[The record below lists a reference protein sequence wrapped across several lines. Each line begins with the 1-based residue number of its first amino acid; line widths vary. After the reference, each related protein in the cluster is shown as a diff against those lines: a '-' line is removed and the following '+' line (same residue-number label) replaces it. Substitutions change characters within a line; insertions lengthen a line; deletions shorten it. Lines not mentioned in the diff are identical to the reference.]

1 MKKIIAGVC
10 TNLLITNFAM
20 ADHQIDSIDITKEYE
35 VPFSDNRLGIGVTE
49 DEKIMSNDSGKL
61 INNFLGGNSINN
73 GGFSSLPMIQGL
85 SDDRI
90 KIKIDG
96 MDLIASCANH
106 MNAPLSYSDPV
117 NIKNISV
124 LAGLSAVDQ
133 GGDNIGGVIKIDTV
147 KPIFAVDDNP
157 IFFGQVGTKYKSNNK
172 AMSANVSLNSSTQD
186 TAFSYFGSYVKA
198 DNYYAGG
205 TFKEAGLAAPD
216 RGYLDGDEVGSSA
229 YKNQNHQISISK
241 AIDNEIYQ
249 VIAAYHDSPYE
260 NFDNQRMDSVGNKN
274 YQLNLSQ
281 KGEYDW
287 GKLTSRVYV
296 DDTNHK
302 HNFGPDKQYTYT
314 KMGMMGMP
322 STTSYGMPM
331 EADGFTAGLAVD
343 SEIFLND
350 QDTLKVGSEIQYY
363 QLDDTWDSNSGTG
376 MMTGN
381 DFLNI
386 NNGKRNRFDVYGQLD
401 SLWTE
406 NWITSI
412 GARLGIVQTDADDVH
427 GYNQTNMMMSN
438 QKADS
443 DAFNASKKKQTDE
456 NIDISL
462 LTRYNMEEYSS
473 VELGYSMKTRSP
485 NLYQRYTWS
494 TWTMAANMNN
504 LYGDGNGYV
513 GDIDLKPETA
523 HKVGLVLNHEDPNK
537 NWRVKVNP
545 YYTYIN
551 DYIDANV
558 IADRTDGYRNLKF
571 DNQTATIYG
580 LDVGADMHLF
590 QTLNFGNFNLL
601 SKFNY
606 QKGRN
611 TDADTDLYNMMP
623 PNLTLAINQNV
634 GSWSN
639 NLVMILVD
647 EKDDVNSTRQ
657 ERETAG
663 FTKFDFVSSYQWK
676 SVSIIGEVE
685 NILDKSYADPLGGE
699 YLGQGAT
706 MSTGINRANGTQVYA
721 MGRSFNVALSYSF

>member
-1 MKKIIAGVC
+1 MKKMKKIIAGVFI
-10 TNLLITNFAM
+10 NFLIANFAI
-20 ADHQIDSIDITKEYE
+20 AENRIEGIDITKEFD
-35 VPFSDNRLGIGVTE
+35 VPFSDNELGIGVSE
-49 DEKIMSNDSGKL
+49 NEKIMSNDTGKL
-61 INNFLGGNSINN
+61 IDNFLGGNSIHN

-147 KPIFAVDDNP
+147 KPIFSVDENQ
-157 IFFGQVGTKYKSNNK
+157 IFSGQFGTKYKSNNK
-172 AMSANVSLNSSTQD
+172 TISANISLNTADQD
-186 TAFSYFGSYVKA
+186 TALSYFGSYVKA
-198 DNYYAGG
+198 ENYYAGG
-205 TFKEAGLAAPD
+205 TFKDAGLAASD
-216 RGYLDGDEVGSSA
+216 RGWLDSDEVGSTA
-229 YKNQNHQISISK
+229 YKNQNHQVSFSK
-241 AIDNEIYQ
+241 VIDNEIYQ

-281 KGEYDW
+281 KGEYEW
-287 GKLTSRVYV
+287 GKLTSRIYV

-302 HNFGPDKQYTYT
+302 HNFGPDKQYTYNN
-314 KMGMMGMP
+314 MSGQ
-322 STTSYGMPM
+322 SYGMPM
-331 EADGFTAGLAVD
+331 EADGITAGLAVD
-343 SEIFLND
+343 TEIFLND

-363 QLDDTWDSNSGTG
+363 QLDDTWASNSGEG

-381 DFLNI
+381 AFLNI
-386 NNGKRNRFDVYGQLD
+386 NNGKRNRFDIYGQLD

-406 NWITSI
+406 NWITSL
-412 GARLGIVQTDADDVH
+412 GARLGIVQTDSDDVH
-427 GYNQTNMMMSN
+427 GYNQTDSMSSN
-438 QKADS
+438 QLADS
-443 DAFNASKKKQTDE
+443 DTFNASKRKKTDE

-462 LTRYNMEEYSS
+462 LTRYNMEEDSS
-473 VELGYSMKTRSP
+473 IELGYSMKTRSP

-513 GDIDLKPETA
+513 GNIDLEPETA
-523 HKVGLVLNHEDPNK
+523 HKIGLVLNHQDDNK
-537 NWRVKVNP
+537 NWRIKINP
-545 YYTYIN
+545 YYTYIS

-558 IADRTDGYRNLKF
+558 IANRGDGYRNLKF

-590 QTLNFGNFNLL
+590 RTLNFGNFNLL

-634 GSWSN
+634 GSWN
-639 NLVMILVD
+639 NSLSMLLVD
-647 EKDDVNSTRQ
+647 KKDNVNSTRQ

-663 FTKFDFVSSYQWK
+663 FTKFDFVTSYQWE

-706 MSTGINRANGTQVYA
+706 MSTGITRANGTQVYA

>member
-1 MKKIIAGVC
+1 LIA
-10 TNLLITNFAM
+10 NFAI
-20 ADHQIDSIDITKEYE
+20 AENRIEGIDITKEFD
-35 VPFSDNRLGIGVTE
+35 VPFSDNELGIGVSE
-49 DEKIMSNDSGKL
+49 NEKIMSNDTGKL
-61 INNFLGGNSINN
+61 IDNFLGGNSIHN

-147 KPIFAVDDNP
+147 KPIFSVDENQ
-157 IFFGQVGTKYKSNNK
+157 IFSGQFGTKYKSNNK
-172 AMSANVSLNSSTQD
+172 TISANISLNTADQD
-186 TAFSYFGSYVKA
+186 TALSYFGSYVKA
-198 DNYYAGG
+198 ENYYAGG
-205 TFKEAGLAAPD
+205 TFKDAGLAASD
-216 RGYLDGDEVGSSA
+216 RGWLDSDEVGSTA
-229 YKNQNHQISISK
+229 YKNQNHQVSFSK
-241 AIDNEIYQ
+241 VIDNEIYQ

-281 KGEYDW
+281 KGEYEW
-287 GKLTSRVYV
+287 GKLTSRIYV

-302 HNFGPDKQYTYT
+302 HNFGPDKQYTYNNSS
-314 KMGMMGMP
+314 GQ
-322 STTSYGMPM
+322 SYGMPM
-331 EADGFTAGLAVD
+331 EADGITAGLAVD
-343 SEIFLND
+343 TEIFLND

-363 QLDDTWDSNSGTG
+363 QLDDTWASNSGEG

-381 DFLNI
+381 AFLNI
-386 NNGKRNRFDVYGQLD
+386 NNGKRNRFDIYGQLD

-406 NWITSI
+406 NWITSL
-412 GARLGIVQTDADDVH
+412 GARLGIVQTDSDDVH
-427 GYNQTNMMMSN
+427 GYNQTDSMSSN
-438 QKADS
+438 QLADS
-443 DAFNASKKKQTDE
+443 DTFNASKRKKTDE

-462 LTRYNMEEYSS
+462 LTRYNMEEDSS
-473 VELGYSMKTRSP
+473 IELGYSMKTRSP

-494 TWTMAANMNN
+494 TWAMAANMNN

-513 GDIDLKPETA
+513 GNIDLEPETA
-523 HKVGLVLNHEDPNK
+523 HKIGLVLNHQDDNK
-537 NWRVKVNP
+537 NWRIKINP
-545 YYTYIN
+545 YYTYIS

-558 IADRTDGYRNLKF
+558 IANRGDGYRNLKF

-590 QTLNFGNFNLL
+590 RTLNFGNFNLL

-634 GSWSN
+634 GSWN
-639 NLVMILVD
+639 NSLSMLLVD
-647 EKDDVNSTRQ
+647 KKDNVNSTRQ

-663 FTKFDFVSSYQWK
+663 FTKFDFVTSYQWE

-706 MSTGINRANGTQVYA
+706 MSTGITRANGTQVYA

>member
-1 MKKIIAGVC
+1 MKKIITGIC
-10 TNLLITNFAM
+10 INFLIANFAI
-20 ADHQIDSIDITKEYE
+20 AENRIEGIDITKEFD
-35 VPFSDNRLGIGVTE
+35 VPFSDNELGIGVSE
-49 DEKIMSNDSGKL
+49 NEKIMSNDTGKL
-61 INNFLGGNSINN
+61 IDNFLGGNSIHN

-147 KPIFAVDDNP
+147 KPIFSVDENQ
-157 IFFGQVGTKYKSNNK
+157 IFSGQFGTKYKSNNK
-172 AMSANVSLNSSTQD
+172 TISANISLNTADQD
-186 TAFSYFGSYVKA
+186 TALSYFGSYVKA
-198 DNYYAGG
+198 ENYYAGG
-205 TFKEAGLAAPD
+205 TFKDAGLAASD
-216 RGYLDGDEVGSSA
+216 RGWLDSDEVGSTA
-229 YKNQNHQISISK
+229 YKNQNHQVSFSK
-241 AIDNEIYQ
+241 VIDNEIYQ

-281 KGEYDW
+281 KGEYEW
-287 GKLTSRVYV
+287 GKLTSRIYV

-302 HNFGPDKQYTYT
+302 HNFGPDKQYTYNNIS
-314 KMGMMGMP
+314 GQ
-322 STTSYGMPM
+322 SYGMPM
-331 EADGFTAGLAVD
+331 EADGITAGLAVD
-343 SEIFLND
+343 TEIFLND

-363 QLDDTWDSNSGTG
+363 QLDDTWASNSGEG

-381 DFLNI
+381 AFLNI
-386 NNGKRNRFDVYGQLD
+386 NNGKRNRFDIYGQLD

-406 NWITSI
+406 NWITSL
-412 GARLGIVQTDADDVH
+412 GARLGIVQTDSDDVH
-427 GYNQTNMMMSN
+427 GYNQTNNMGSN
-438 QKADS
+438 QLADS
-443 DAFNASKKKQTDE
+443 DTFNASKRKKTDE

-462 LTRYNMEEYSS
+462 LTRYNMEEDSS
-473 VELGYSMKTRSP
+473 IELGYSMKTRSP

-513 GDIDLKPETA
+513 GNIDLEPETA
-523 HKVGLVLNHEDPNK
+523 HKIGLVLNHQDDNK
-537 NWRVKVNP
+537 NWRIKINP
-545 YYTYIN
+545 YYTYIS

-558 IADRTDGYRNLKF
+558 IANRGDGYRNLKF

-590 QTLNFGNFNLL
+590 RTLNFGNFNLL

-634 GSWSN
+634 GSWN
-639 NLVMILVD
+639 NSLSMLLVD
-647 EKDDVNSTRQ
+647 KKDNVNSTRQ

-663 FTKFDFVSSYQWK
+663 FTKFDFVTSYQWE

-706 MSTGINRANGTQVYA
+706 MSTGITRANGTQVYA

>member
-1 MKKIIAGVC
+1 MKKIITGIC
-10 TNLLITNFAM
+10 INFLIANFAI
-20 ADHQIDSIDITKEYE
+20 AENRIEGIDITKEFD
-35 VPFSDNRLGIGVTE
+35 VPFSDNELGIGVSE
-49 DEKIMSNDSGKL
+49 NEKIMSNDTGKL
-61 INNFLGGNSINN
+61 IDNFLGGNSIHN

-147 KPIFAVDDNP
+147 KPIFSVDENQ
-157 IFFGQVGTKYKSNNK
+157 IFSGQFGTKYKSNNK
-172 AMSANVSLNSSTQD
+172 TISANISLNTADQD
-186 TAFSYFGSYVKA
+186 TALSYFGSYVKA
-198 DNYYAGG
+198 ENYYAGG
-205 TFKEAGLAAPD
+205 TFKDAGLAASD
-216 RGYLDGDEVGSSA
+216 RGWLDSDEVGSTA
-229 YKNQNHQISISK
+229 YKNQNHQVSFSK
-241 AIDNEIYQ
+241 VIDNEIYQ

-281 KGEYDW
+281 KGEYEW
-287 GKLTSRVYV
+287 GKLTSRIYV

-302 HNFGPDKQYTYT
+302 HNFGPDKQYTYNN
-314 KMGMMGMP
+314 MSGQ
-322 STTSYGMPM
+322 SYGMPM
-331 EADGFTAGLAVD
+331 EADGITAGLAVD
-343 SEIFLND
+343 TEIFLND

-363 QLDDTWDSNSGTG
+363 QLDDTWASNSGEG

-381 DFLNI
+381 AFLNI
-386 NNGKRNRFDVYGQLD
+386 NNGKRNRFDIYGQLD

-406 NWITSI
+406 NWITSL
-412 GARLGIVQTDADDVH
+412 GARLGIVQTDSDDVH
-427 GYNQTNMMMSN
+427 GYNQTDSMSSN
-438 QKADS
+438 QLADS
-443 DAFNASKKKQTDE
+443 DTFNASKRKKTDE

-462 LTRYNMEEYSS
+462 LTRYNMEEDSS
-473 VELGYSMKTRSP
+473 IELGYSMKTRSP

-494 TWTMAANMNN
+494 TWKMAANMNN

-513 GDIDLKPETA
+513 GNIDLEPETA
-523 HKVGLVLNHEDPNK
+523 HKIGLVLNHQDDNK
-537 NWRVKVNP
+537 NWRIKINP
-545 YYTYIN
+545 YYTYIS

-558 IADRTDGYRNLKF
+558 IANRGDGYRNLKF

-590 QTLNFGNFNLL
+590 RTLNFGNFNLL

-634 GSWSN
+634 GSWN
-639 NLVMILVD
+639 NSLSMLLVD
-647 EKDDVNSTRQ
+647 KKDNVNSTRQ

-663 FTKFDFVSSYQWK
+663 FTKFDFVTSYQWE

-706 MSTGINRANGTQVYA
+706 MSTGITRANGTQVYA

>member
-1 MKKIIAGVC
+1 MKKIIAGVFI
-10 TNLLITNFAM
+10 NFLIANFAI
-20 ADHQIDSIDITKEYE
+20 AENRIEGIDITKEFD
-35 VPFSDNRLGIGVTE
+35 VPFSDNELGIGVSE
-49 DEKIMSNDSGKL
+49 NEKIMSNDTGKL
-61 INNFLGGNSINN
+61 IDNFLGGNSIHN

-147 KPIFAVDDNP
+147 KPIFSVDENQ
-157 IFFGQVGTKYKSNNK
+157 IFSGQFGTKYKSNNK
-172 AMSANVSLNSSTQD
+172 TISANISLNTADQD
-186 TAFSYFGSYVKA
+186 TALSYFGSYVKA
-198 DNYYAGG
+198 ENYYAGG
-205 TFKEAGLAAPD
+205 TFKDAGLAASD
-216 RGYLDGDEVGSSA
+216 RGWLDSDEVGSTA
-229 YKNQNHQISISK
+229 YKNQNHQVSFSK
-241 AIDNEIYQ
+241 VIDNEIYQ

-281 KGEYDW
+281 KGEYEW
-287 GKLTSRVYV
+287 GKLTSRIYV

-302 HNFGPDKQYTYT
+302 HNFGPDKQYTYNN
-314 KMGMMGMP
+314 MSGQ
-322 STTSYGMPM
+322 SYGMPM
-331 EADGFTAGLAVD
+331 EADGITAGLAVD
-343 SEIFLND
+343 TEIFLND

-363 QLDDTWDSNSGTG
+363 QLDDTWASNSGEG

-381 DFLNI
+381 AFLNI
-386 NNGKRNRFDVYGQLD
+386 NNGKRNRFDIYGQLD

-406 NWITSI
+406 NWITSL
-412 GARLGIVQTDADDVH
+412 GARLGIVQTDSDDVH
-427 GYNQTNMMMSN
+427 GYNQTDSMSSN
-438 QKADS
+438 QLADS
-443 DAFNASKKKQTDE
+443 DTFNASKRKKTDE

-462 LTRYNMEEYSS
+462 LTRYNMEEDSS
-473 VELGYSMKTRSP
+473 IELGYSMKTRSP

-494 TWTMAANMNN
+494 TWAMAANMNN

-513 GDIDLKPETA
+513 GNIDLEPETA
-523 HKVGLVLNHEDPNK
+523 HKIGLVLNHQDDNK
-537 NWRVKVNP
+537 NWRIKINP
-545 YYTYIN
+545 YYTYIS

-558 IADRTDGYRNLKF
+558 IANRGDGYRNLKF

-590 QTLNFGNFNLL
+590 RTLNFGNFNLL

-634 GSWSN
+634 GSWN
-639 NLVMILVD
+639 NSLSMLLVD
-647 EKDDVNSTRQ
+647 KKDNVNSTRQ

-663 FTKFDFVSSYQWK
+663 FTKFDFVTSYQWE

-706 MSTGINRANGTQVYA
+706 MSTGITRANGTQVYA

>member
-1 MKKIIAGVC
+1 MKKIIAGVFI
-10 TNLLITNFAM
+10 NFLIANFAI
-20 ADHQIDSIDITKEYE
+20 AENRIEGIDITKEFD
-35 VPFSDNRLGIGVTE
+35 VPFSDNELGIGVSE
-49 DEKIMSNDSGKL
+49 NEKIMSNDTGKL
-61 INNFLGGNSINN
+61 IDNFLGGNSIHN

-147 KPIFAVDDNP
+147 KPIFSVDENQ
-157 IFFGQVGTKYKSNNK
+157 IFSGQFGTKYKSNNK
-172 AMSANVSLNSSTQD
+172 TISANISLNTADQD
-186 TAFSYFGSYVKA
+186 TALSYFGSYVKA
-198 DNYYAGG
+198 ENYYAGG
-205 TFKEAGLAAPD
+205 TFKDAGLAASD
-216 RGYLDGDEVGSSA
+216 RGWLDSDEVGSTA
-229 YKNQNHQISISK
+229 YKNQNHQVSFSK
-241 AIDNEIYQ
+241 VIDNEIYQ

-281 KGEYDW
+281 KGEYEW
-287 GKLTSRVYV
+287 GKLTSRIYV

-302 HNFGPDKQYTYT
+302 HNFGPDKQYTYNNSS
-314 KMGMMGMP
+314 GQ
-322 STTSYGMPM
+322 SYGMPM
-331 EADGFTAGLAVD
+331 EADGITAGLAVD
-343 SEIFLND
+343 TEIFLND

-363 QLDDTWDSNSGTG
+363 QLDDTWASNSGEG

-381 DFLNI
+381 AFLNI
-386 NNGKRNRFDVYGQLD
+386 NNGKRNRFDIYGQLD

-406 NWITSI
+406 NWITSL
-412 GARLGIVQTDADDVH
+412 GARLGIVQTDSDDVH
-427 GYNQTNMMMSN
+427 GYNQTNMNSN
-438 QKADS
+438 QLADS
-443 DAFNASKKKQTDE
+443 DTFNASKRKKTDE

-462 LTRYNMEEYSS
+462 LTRYNMEEDSS
-473 VELGYSMKTRSP
+473 IELGYSMKTRSP

-494 TWTMAANMNN
+494 TWAMAANMNN

-513 GDIDLKPETA
+513 GNIDLEPETA
-523 HKVGLVLNHEDPNK
+523 HKIGLVLNHQDDNK
-537 NWRVKVNP
+537 NWRIKINP
-545 YYTYIN
+545 YYTYIS

-558 IADRTDGYRNLKF
+558 IANRGDGYRNLKF

-590 QTLNFGNFNLL
+590 RTLNFGNFNLL

-634 GSWSN
+634 GSWN
-639 NLVMILVD
+639 NSLSMLLVD
-647 EKDDVNSTRQ
+647 KKDNVNSTRQ

-663 FTKFDFVSSYQWK
+663 FTKFDFVTSYQWE

-706 MSTGINRANGTQVYA
+706 MSTGITRANGTQVYA

>member
-10 TNLLITNFAM
+10 INFLIANFAI
-20 ADHQIDSIDITKEYE
+20 AENRIEGIDITKEFD
-35 VPFSDNRLGIGVTE
+35 VPFSDNELGIGVSE
-49 DEKIMSNDSGKL
+49 NEKIMSNDTGKL
-61 INNFLGGNSINN
+61 IDNFLGGNSIHN

-147 KPIFAVDDNP
+147 KPIFSVDENQ
-157 IFFGQVGTKYKSNNK
+157 IFSGQFGTKYKSNNK
-172 AMSANVSLNSSTQD
+172 TISANISLNTADQD
-186 TAFSYFGSYVKA
+186 TALSYFGSYVKA
-198 DNYYAGG
+198 ENYYAGG
-205 TFKEAGLAAPD
+205 TFKDAGLAASD
-216 RGYLDGDEVGSSA
+216 RGWLDSDEVGSTA
-229 YKNQNHQISISK
+229 YKNQNHQVSFSK
-241 AIDNEIYQ
+241 VIDNEIYQ

-281 KGEYDW
+281 KGEYEW
-287 GKLTSRVYV
+287 GKLTSRIYV

-302 HNFGPDKQYTYT
+302 HNFGPDKQYTYNN
-314 KMGMMGMP
+314 MSGQ
-322 STTSYGMPM
+322 SYGMPM
-331 EADGFTAGLAVD
+331 EADGITAGLAVD
-343 SEIFLND
+343 TEIFLND

-363 QLDDTWDSNSGTG
+363 QLDDTWASNSGEG

-381 DFLNI
+381 AFLNI
-386 NNGKRNRFDVYGQLD
+386 NNGKRNRFDIYGQLD

-406 NWITSI
+406 NWITSL
-412 GARLGIVQTDADDVH
+412 GARLGIVQTDSDDVH
-427 GYNQTNMMMSN
+427 GYNQTDSMSSN
-438 QKADS
+438 QLADS
-443 DAFNASKKKQTDE
+443 DTFNASKRKKTDE

-462 LTRYNMEEYSS
+462 LTRYNMEEDSS
-473 VELGYSMKTRSP
+473 IELGYSMKTRSP

-513 GDIDLKPETA
+513 GNIDLEPETA
-523 HKVGLVLNHEDPNK
+523 HKIGLVLNHQDDNK
-537 NWRVKVNP
+537 NWRIKINP
-545 YYTYIN
+545 YYTYIS

-558 IADRTDGYRNLKF
+558 IANRGDGYRNLKF

-634 GSWSN
+634 GSWN
-639 NLVMILVD
+639 NSLSMLLVD
-647 EKDDVNSTRQ
+647 KKDNVNSTRQ

-663 FTKFDFVSSYQWK
+663 FTKFDFVTSYQWE

-706 MSTGINRANGTQVYA
+706 MSTGITRANGTQVYA

>member
-10 TNLLITNFAM
+10 INFLIANFAI
-20 ADHQIDSIDITKEYE
+20 AENRIEGIDITKEFD
-35 VPFSDNRLGIGVTE
+35 VPFSDNELGIGVSE
-49 DEKIMSNDSGKL
+49 NEKIMSNDTGKL
-61 INNFLGGNSINN
+61 IDNFLGGNSIHN

-147 KPIFAVDDNP
+147 KPIFSVDENQ
-157 IFFGQVGTKYKSNNK
+157 IFSGQFGTKYKSNNK
-172 AMSANVSLNSSTQD
+172 TISANISLNTADQD
-186 TAFSYFGSYVKA
+186 TALSYFGSYVKA
-198 DNYYAGG
+198 ENYYAGG
-205 TFKEAGLAAPD
+205 TFKDAGLAASD
-216 RGYLDGDEVGSSA
+216 RGWLDSDEVGSTA
-229 YKNQNHQISISK
+229 YKNQNHQVSFSK
-241 AIDNEIYQ
+241 VIDNEIYQ

-281 KGEYDW
+281 KGEYEW
-287 GKLTSRVYV
+287 GKLTSRIYV

-302 HNFGPDKQYTYT
+302 HNFGPDKQYTYNNRS
-314 KMGMMGMP
+314 GQ
-322 STTSYGMPM
+322 SYGMPM
-331 EADGFTAGLAVD
+331 EADGITAGLAVD
-343 SEIFLND
+343 TEIFLND

-363 QLDDTWDSNSGTG
+363 QLDDTWASNSGEG

-381 DFLNI
+381 AFLNI
-386 NNGKRNRFDVYGQLD
+386 NNGKRNRFDIYGQLD

-406 NWITSI
+406 NWITSL
-412 GARLGIVQTDADDVH
+412 GARLGIVQTDSDDVH
-427 GYNQTNMMMSN
+427 GYNQTDSMSSN
-438 QKADS
+438 QLADS
-443 DAFNASKKKQTDE
+443 DTFNASKRKKTDE

-462 LTRYNMEEYSS
+462 LTRYNMEEDSS
-473 VELGYSMKTRSP
+473 IELGYSMKTRSP

-513 GDIDLKPETA
+513 GNIDLEPETA
-523 HKVGLVLNHEDPNK
+523 HKIGLVLNHQDDNK
-537 NWRVKVNP
+537 NWRIKINP
-545 YYTYIN
+545 YYTYIS

-558 IADRTDGYRNLKF
+558 IANRGDGYRNLKF

-634 GSWSN
+634 GSWN
-639 NLVMILVD
+639 NSLSMLLVD
-647 EKDDVNSTRQ
+647 KKDNVNSTRQ

-663 FTKFDFVSSYQWK
+663 FTKFDFVTSYQWE

-706 MSTGINRANGTQVYA
+706 MSTGITRANGTQVYA

>member
-10 TNLLITNFAM
+10 INFLIANFAI
-20 ADHQIDSIDITKEYE
+20 AENRIEGIDITKEFD
-35 VPFSDNRLGIGVTE
+35 VPFSDNELGIGVSE
-49 DEKIMSNDSGKL
+49 NEKIMSNDTGKL
-61 INNFLGGNSINN
+61 IDNFLGGNSIHN

-147 KPIFAVDDNP
+147 KPIFSVDENQ
-157 IFFGQVGTKYKSNNK
+157 IFSGQFGTKYKSNNK
-172 AMSANVSLNSSTQD
+172 TISANISLNTADQD
-186 TAFSYFGSYVKA
+186 TALSYFGSYVKA
-198 DNYYAGG
+198 ENYYAGG
-205 TFKEAGLAAPD
+205 TFKDAGLAASD
-216 RGYLDGDEVGSSA
+216 RGWLDSDEVGSTA
-229 YKNQNHQISISK
+229 YKNQNHQVSFSK
-241 AIDNEIYQ
+241 VIDNEIYQ

-281 KGEYDW
+281 KGEYEW
-287 GKLTSRVYV
+287 GKLTSRIYV

-302 HNFGPDKQYTYT
+302 HNFGPDKQYTYNN
-314 KMGMMGMP
+314 GSGQ
-322 STTSYGMPM
+322 SYGMPM
-331 EADGFTAGLAVD
+331 EADGITAGLAVD
-343 SEIFLND
+343 TEIFLND

-363 QLDDTWDSNSGTG
+363 QLDDTWASNSGEG

-381 DFLNI
+381 AFLNI
-386 NNGKRNRFDVYGQLD
+386 NNGKRNRFDIYGQLD

-406 NWITSI
+406 NWITSL
-412 GARLGIVQTDADDVH
+412 GARLGIVQTDSDDVH
-427 GYNQTNMMMSN
+427 GYNQTNNMGSN
-438 QKADS
+438 QLADS
-443 DAFNASKKKQTDE
+443 DTFNASKRKKTDE

-462 LTRYNMEEYSS
+462 LTRYNMEEDSS
-473 VELGYSMKTRSP
+473 IELGYSMKTRSP

-513 GDIDLKPETA
+513 GNIDLEPETA
-523 HKVGLVLNHEDPNK
+523 HKIGLVLNHQDDNK
-537 NWRVKVNP
+537 NWRIKINP
-545 YYTYIN
+545 YYTYIS

-558 IADRTDGYRNLKF
+558 IANRGDGYRNLKF

-590 QTLNFGNFNLL
+590 RTLNFGNFNLL

-634 GSWSN
+634 GSWN
-639 NLVMILVD
+639 NSLSMLLVD
-647 EKDDVNSTRQ
+647 KKDNVNSTRQ

-663 FTKFDFVSSYQWK
+663 FTKFDFVTSYQWE

-706 MSTGINRANGTQVYA
+706 MSTGITRANGTQVYA

>member
-1 MKKIIAGVC
+1 MKKMKKIITGIC
-10 TNLLITNFAM
+10 INFLIANFAI
-20 ADHQIDSIDITKEYE
+20 AENRIEGIDITKEFD
-35 VPFSDNRLGIGVTE
+35 VPFSDNELGIGVSE
-49 DEKIMSNDSGKL
+49 NEKIMSNDTGKL
-61 INNFLGGNSINN
+61 IDNFLGGNSIHN

-147 KPIFAVDDNP
+147 KPIFSVDENQ
-157 IFFGQVGTKYKSNNK
+157 IFSGQFGTKYKSNNK
-172 AMSANVSLNSSTQD
+172 TISANISLNTADQD
-186 TAFSYFGSYVKA
+186 TALSYFGSYVKA
-198 DNYYAGG
+198 ENYYAGG
-205 TFKEAGLAAPD
+205 TFKDAGLAASD
-216 RGYLDGDEVGSSA
+216 RGWLDSDEVGSTA
-229 YKNQNHQISISK
+229 YKNQNHQVSFSK
-241 AIDNEIYQ
+241 VIDNEIYQ

-281 KGEYDW
+281 KGEYEW
-287 GKLTSRVYV
+287 GKLTSRIYV

-302 HNFGPDKQYTYT
+302 HNFGPDKQYTYNN
-314 KMGMMGMP
+314 MSGQ
-322 STTSYGMPM
+322 SYGMPM
-331 EADGFTAGLAVD
+331 EADGITAGLAVD
-343 SEIFLND
+343 TEIFLND

-363 QLDDTWDSNSGTG
+363 QLDDTWASNSGEG

-381 DFLNI
+381 AFLNI
-386 NNGKRNRFDVYGQLD
+386 NNGKRNRFDIYGQLD

-406 NWITSI
+406 NWITSL
-412 GARLGIVQTDADDVH
+412 GARLGIVQTDSDDVH
-427 GYNQTNMMMSN
+427 GYNQTNNMSSN
-438 QKADS
+438 QLADS
-443 DAFNASKKKQTDE
+443 DTFNASKRKKTDE

-462 LTRYNMEEYSS
+462 LTRYNMEEDSS
-473 VELGYSMKTRSP
+473 IELGYSMKTRSP

-513 GDIDLKPETA
+513 GNIDLEPETA
-523 HKVGLVLNHEDPNK
+523 HKIGLVLNHQDDNK
-537 NWRVKVNP
+537 NWRIKINP
-545 YYTYIN
+545 YYTYIS

-558 IADRTDGYRNLKF
+558 IANRGDGYRNLKF

-590 QTLNFGNFNLL
+590 RTLNFGNFNLL

-634 GSWSN
+634 GSWN
-639 NLVMILVD
+639 NSLSMLLVD
-647 EKDDVNSTRQ
+647 KKDNANSTRQ

-663 FTKFDFVSSYQWK
+663 FTKFDFVTSYQWE
-676 SVSIIGEVE
+676 SVSIIGEIE

-706 MSTGINRANGTQVYA
+706 MSTGITRANGTQVYA

>member
-1 MKKIIAGVC
+1 MKKIITGIC
-10 TNLLITNFAM
+10 INFLIANFAI
-20 ADHQIDSIDITKEYE
+20 AENRIEGIDITKEFD
-35 VPFSDNRLGIGVTE
+35 VPFSDNELGIGVSE
-49 DEKIMSNDSGKL
+49 NEKIMSNDTGKL
-61 INNFLGGNSINN
+61 IDNFLGGNSIHN

-147 KPIFAVDDNP
+147 KPIFSVDENQ
-157 IFFGQVGTKYKSNNK
+157 IFSGQFGTKYKSNNK
-172 AMSANVSLNSSTQD
+172 TISANISLNTADQD
-186 TAFSYFGSYVKA
+186 TALSYFGSYVKA
-198 DNYYAGG
+198 ENYYAGG
-205 TFKEAGLAAPD
+205 TFKDAGLAASD
-216 RGYLDGDEVGSSA
+216 RGWLDSDEVGSTA
-229 YKNQNHQISISK
+229 YKNQNHQVSFSK
-241 AIDNEIYQ
+241 VIDNEIYQ

-281 KGEYDW
+281 KGEYEW
-287 GKLTSRVYV
+287 GKLTSRIYV

-302 HNFGPDKQYTYT
+302 HNFGPDKQYTYNN
-314 KMGMMGMP
+314 MSGQ
-322 STTSYGMPM
+322 SYGMPM
-331 EADGFTAGLAVD
+331 EADGITAGLAVD
-343 SEIFLND
+343 TEIFLND

-363 QLDDTWDSNSGTG
+363 QLDDTWASNSGEG

-381 DFLNI
+381 AFLNI
-386 NNGKRNRFDVYGQLD
+386 NNGKRNRFDIYGQLD

-406 NWITSI
+406 NWITSL
-412 GARLGIVQTDADDVH
+412 GARLGIVQTDSDDVH
-427 GYNQTNMMMSN
+427 GYNQTNNMGSN
-438 QKADS
+438 QLADS
-443 DAFNASKKKQTDE
+443 DTFNASKRKKTDE

-462 LTRYNMEEYSS
+462 LTRYNMEEDSS
-473 VELGYSMKTRSP
+473 IELGYSMKTRSP

-494 TWTMAANMNN
+494 TWKMAANMNN

-513 GDIDLKPETA
+513 GNIDLEPETA
-523 HKVGLVLNHEDPNK
+523 HKIGLVLNHQDDNK
-537 NWRVKVNP
+537 NWRIKINP
-545 YYTYIN
+545 YYTYIS

-558 IADRTDGYRNLKF
+558 IANRGDGYRNLKF

-590 QTLNFGNFNLL
+590 RTLNFGNFNLL

-634 GSWSN
+634 GSWN
-639 NLVMILVD
+639 NSLSMLLVD
-647 EKDDVNSTRQ
+647 KKDNVNSTRQ

-663 FTKFDFVSSYQWK
+663 FTKFDFVTSYQWE

-706 MSTGINRANGTQVYA
+706 MSTGITRANGTQVYA

>member
-10 TNLLITNFAM
+10 INFLIANFAI
-20 ADHQIDSIDITKEYE
+20 AENRIEGIDITKEFD
-35 VPFSDNRLGIGVTE
+35 VPFSDNELGIGVSE
-49 DEKIMSNDSGKL
+49 NEKIMSNDTGKL
-61 INNFLGGNSINN
+61 IDNFLGGNSIHN

-147 KPIFAVDDNP
+147 KPIFSVDENQ
-157 IFFGQVGTKYKSNNK
+157 IFSGQFGTKYKSNNK
-172 AMSANVSLNSSTQD
+172 TISANISLNTADQD
-186 TAFSYFGSYVKA
+186 TALSYFGSYVKA
-198 DNYYAGG
+198 ENYYAGG
-205 TFKEAGLAAPD
+205 TFKDAGLAASD
-216 RGYLDGDEVGSSA
+216 RGWLDSDEVGSTA
-229 YKNQNHQISISK
+229 YKNQNHQVSFSK
-241 AIDNEIYQ
+241 VIDNEIYQ

-281 KGEYDW
+281 KGEYEW
-287 GKLTSRVYV
+287 GKLTSRIYV

-302 HNFGPDKQYTYT
+302 HNFGPDKQYTYNN
-314 KMGMMGMP
+314 MSGQ
-322 STTSYGMPM
+322 SYGMPM
-331 EADGFTAGLAVD
+331 EADGITAGLAVD
-343 SEIFLND
+343 TEIFLND

-363 QLDDTWDSNSGTG
+363 QLDDTWASNSGEG

-381 DFLNI
+381 AFLNI
-386 NNGKRNRFDVYGQLD
+386 NNGKRNRFDIYGQLD

-406 NWITSI
+406 NWITSL
-412 GARLGIVQTDADDVH
+412 GARLGIVQTDSDDVH
-427 GYNQTNMMMSN
+427 GYNQTNMNSN
-438 QKADS
+438 QLADS
-443 DAFNASKKKQTDE
+443 DTFNASKRKKTDE

-462 LTRYNMEEYSS
+462 LTRYNMEEDSS
-473 VELGYSMKTRSP
+473 IELGYSMKTRSP

-513 GDIDLKPETA
+513 GNIDLEPETA
-523 HKVGLVLNHEDPNK
+523 HKIGLVLNHQDDNK
-537 NWRVKVNP
+537 NWRIKINP
-545 YYTYIN
+545 YYTYIS

-558 IADRTDGYRNLKF
+558 IANRGDGYRNLKF

-590 QTLNFGNFNLL
+590 RTLNFGNFNLL

-634 GSWSN
+634 GSWN
-639 NLVMILVD
+639 NSLSMLLVD
-647 EKDDVNSTRQ
+647 KKDNANSTRQ

-663 FTKFDFVSSYQWK
+663 FTKFDFVTSYQWE
-676 SVSIIGEVE
+676 SVSIIGEIE

-706 MSTGINRANGTQVYA
+706 MSTGITRANGTQVYA

>member
-1 MKKIIAGVC
+1 MKKIITGIC
-10 TNLLITNFAM
+10 INFLIANFAI
-20 ADHQIDSIDITKEYE
+20 AENRIEGIDITKEFD
-35 VPFSDNRLGIGVTE
+35 VPFSDNELGIGVSE
-49 DEKIMSNDSGKL
+49 NEKIMSNDTGKL
-61 INNFLGGNSINN
+61 IDNFLGGNSIHN

-147 KPIFAVDDNP
+147 KPIFSVDENQ
-157 IFFGQVGTKYKSNNK
+157 IFSGQFGTKYKSNNK
-172 AMSANVSLNSSTQD
+172 TISANISLNTADQD
-186 TAFSYFGSYVKA
+186 TALSYFGSYVKA
-198 DNYYAGG
+198 ENYYAGG
-205 TFKEAGLAAPD
+205 TFKDAGLAASD
-216 RGYLDGDEVGSSA
+216 RGWLDSDEVGSTA
-229 YKNQNHQISISK
+229 YKNQNHQVSFSK
-241 AIDNEIYQ
+241 VIDNEIYQ

-281 KGEYDW
+281 KGEYEW
-287 GKLTSRVYV
+287 GKLTSRIYV

-302 HNFGPDKQYTYT
+302 HNFGPDKQYTYNNSS
-314 KMGMMGMP
+314 GQ
-322 STTSYGMPM
+322 SYGMPM
-331 EADGFTAGLAVD
+331 EADGITAGLAVD
-343 SEIFLND
+343 TEIFLND

-363 QLDDTWDSNSGTG
+363 QLDDTWASNSGEG

-381 DFLNI
+381 AFLNI
-386 NNGKRNRFDVYGQLD
+386 NNGKRNRFDIYGQLD

-406 NWITSI
+406 NWITSL
-412 GARLGIVQTDADDVH
+412 GARLGIVQTDSDDVH
-427 GYNQTNMMMSN
+427 GYNQTNMNSN
-438 QKADS
+438 QLADS
-443 DAFNASKKKQTDE
+443 DTFNASKRKKTDE

-462 LTRYNMEEYSS
+462 LTRYNMEEDSS
-473 VELGYSMKTRSP
+473 IELGYSMKTRSP

-513 GDIDLKPETA
+513 GNIDLEPETA
-523 HKVGLVLNHEDPNK
+523 HKIGLVLNHQDDNK
-537 NWRVKVNP
+537 NWRIKINP
-545 YYTYIN
+545 YYTYIS

-558 IADRTDGYRNLKF
+558 IANRGDGYRNLKF

-590 QTLNFGNFNLL
+590 RTLNFGNFNLL

-634 GSWSN
+634 GSWN
-639 NLVMILVD
+639 NSLSMLLVD
-647 EKDDVNSTRQ
+647 KKDNVNSTRQ

-663 FTKFDFVSSYQWK
+663 FTKFDFVTSYQWE
-676 SVSIIGEVE
+676 SVSIIGEIE

-706 MSTGINRANGTQVYA
+706 MSTGITRANGTQVYA

>member
-1 MKKIIAGVC
+1 MKKIITGIC
-10 TNLLITNFAM
+10 INFLIANFAI
-20 ADHQIDSIDITKEYE
+20 AENRIEGIDITKEFD
-35 VPFSDNRLGIGVTE
+35 VPFSDNELGIGVSE
-49 DEKIMSNDSGKL
+49 NEKIMSNDTGKL
-61 INNFLGGNSINN
+61 IDNFLGGNSIHN

-147 KPIFAVDDNP
+147 KPIFSVDENQ
-157 IFFGQVGTKYKSNNK
+157 IFSGQFGTKYKSNNK
-172 AMSANVSLNSSTQD
+172 TISANISLNTADQD
-186 TAFSYFGSYVKA
+186 TALSYFGSYVKA
-198 DNYYAGG
+198 ENYYAGG
-205 TFKEAGLAAPD
+205 TFKDAGLAASD
-216 RGYLDGDEVGSSA
+216 RGWLDSDEVGSTA
-229 YKNQNHQISISK
+229 YKNQNHQVSFSK
-241 AIDNEIYQ
+241 VIDNEIYQ

-281 KGEYDW
+281 KGEYEW
-287 GKLTSRVYV
+287 GKLTSRIYV

-302 HNFGPDKQYTYT
+302 HNFGPDKQYTYNN
-314 KMGMMGMP
+314 GSGQ
-322 STTSYGMPM
+322 SYGMPM
-331 EADGFTAGLAVD
+331 EADGITAGLAVD
-343 SEIFLND
+343 TEIFLND

-363 QLDDTWDSNSGTG
+363 QLDDTWASNSGEG

-381 DFLNI
+381 AFLNI
-386 NNGKRNRFDVYGQLD
+386 NNGKRNRFDIYGQLD

-406 NWITSI
+406 NWITSL
-412 GARLGIVQTDADDVH
+412 GARLGIVQTDSDDVH
-427 GYNQTNMMMSN
+427 GYNQTNNMGSN
-438 QKADS
+438 QLADS
-443 DAFNASKKKQTDE
+443 DTFNASKRKKTDE

-462 LTRYNMEEYSS
+462 LTRYNMEEDSS
-473 VELGYSMKTRSP
+473 IELGYSMKTRSP

-513 GDIDLKPETA
+513 GNIDLEPETA
-523 HKVGLVLNHEDPNK
+523 HKIGLVLNHQDDNK
-537 NWRVKVNP
+537 NWRIKINP
-545 YYTYIN
+545 YYTYIS

-558 IADRTDGYRNLKF
+558 IANRGDGYRNLKF

-634 GSWSN
+634 GSWN
-639 NLVMILVD
+639 NSLSMLLVD
-647 EKDDVNSTRQ
+647 KKDNVNSTRQ

-663 FTKFDFVSSYQWK
+663 FTKFDFVTSYQWE

-706 MSTGINRANGTQVYA
+706 MSTGITRANGTQVYA

>member
-10 TNLLITNFAM
+10 INFLIANFAI
-20 ADHQIDSIDITKEYE
+20 AENRIEGIDITKEFD
-35 VPFSDNRLGIGVTE
+35 VPFSDNELGIGVSE
-49 DEKIMSNDSGKL
+49 NEKIMSNDTGKL
-61 INNFLGGNSINN
+61 IDNFLGGNSIHN

-147 KPIFAVDDNP
+147 KPIFSVDENQ
-157 IFFGQVGTKYKSNNK
+157 IFSGQFGTKYKSNNK
-172 AMSANVSLNSSTQD
+172 TISANISLNTADQD
-186 TAFSYFGSYVKA
+186 TALSYFGSYVKA
-198 DNYYAGG
+198 ENYYAGG
-205 TFKEAGLAAPD
+205 TFKDAGLAASD
-216 RGYLDGDEVGSSA
+216 RGWLDSDEVGSTA
-229 YKNQNHQISISK
+229 YKNQNHQVSFSK
-241 AIDNEIYQ
+241 VIDNEIYQ

-281 KGEYDW
+281 KGEYEW
-287 GKLTSRVYV
+287 GKLTSRIYV

-302 HNFGPDKQYTYT
+302 HNFGPDKQYTYNN
-314 KMGMMGMP
+314 MSGQ
-322 STTSYGMPM
+322 SYGMPM
-331 EADGFTAGLAVD
+331 EADGITAGLAVD
-343 SEIFLND
+343 TEIFLND

-363 QLDDTWDSNSGTG
+363 QLDDTWASNSGEG

-381 DFLNI
+381 AFLNI
-386 NNGKRNRFDVYGQLD
+386 NNGKRNRFDIYGQLD

-406 NWITSI
+406 NWITSL
-412 GARLGIVQTDADDVH
+412 GARLGIVQTDSDDVH
-427 GYNQTNMMMSN
+427 GYNQTNMNSN
-438 QKADS
+438 QLADS
-443 DAFNASKKKQTDE
+443 DTFNASKRKKTDE
-456 NIDISL
+456 NINISL
-462 LTRYNMEEYSS
+462 LTRYNMEEDSS

-513 GDIDLKPETA
+513 GNIDLEPETA
-523 HKVGLVLNHEDPNK
+523 HKIGLVLNHQDDNK
-537 NWRVKVNP
+537 NWRIKINP
-545 YYTYIN
+545 YYTYIS

-558 IADRTDGYRNLKF
+558 IANRGDGYRNLKF

-590 QTLNFGNFNLL
+590 RTLNFGNFNLL

-634 GSWSN
+634 GSWN
-639 NLVMILVD
+639 NSLSMLLVD
-647 EKDDVNSTRQ
+647 KKDNVNSTRQ

-663 FTKFDFVSSYQWK
+663 FTKFDFVTSYQWE
-676 SVSIIGEVE
+676 SVSIIGEIE

-706 MSTGINRANGTQVYA
+706 MSTGITRANGTQVYA

>member
-1 MKKIIAGVC
+1 MKKIIAGVFI
-10 TNLLITNFAM
+10 NFLIANFAI
-20 ADHQIDSIDITKEYE
+20 AENRIEGIDITKEFD
-35 VPFSDNRLGIGVTE
+35 VPFSDNELGIGVSE
-49 DEKIMSNDSGKL
+49 NEKIMSNDTGKL
-61 INNFLGGNSINN
+61 IDNFLGGNSIHN

-147 KPIFAVDDNP
+147 KPIFSVDENQ
-157 IFFGQVGTKYKSNNK
+157 IFSGQFGTKYKSNNK
-172 AMSANVSLNSSTQD
+172 TISANISLNTADQD
-186 TAFSYFGSYVKA
+186 TALSYFGSYVKA
-198 DNYYAGG
+198 ENYYAGG
-205 TFKEAGLAAPD
+205 TFKDAGLAASD
-216 RGYLDGDEVGSSA
+216 RGWLDSDEVGSTA
-229 YKNQNHQISISK
+229 YKNQNHQVSFSK
-241 AIDNEIYQ
+241 VIDNEIYQ

-281 KGEYDW
+281 KGEYEW
-287 GKLTSRVYV
+287 GKLTSRIYV

-302 HNFGPDKQYTYT
+302 HNFGPDKQYTYNN
-314 KMGMMGMP
+314 MSGQ
-322 STTSYGMPM
+322 SYGMPM
-331 EADGFTAGLAVD
+331 EADGITAGLAVD
-343 SEIFLND
+343 TEIFLND

-363 QLDDTWDSNSGTG
+363 QLDDTWASNSGEG

-381 DFLNI
+381 AFLNI
-386 NNGKRNRFDVYGQLD
+386 NNGKRNRFDIYGQLD

-406 NWITSI
+406 NWITSL
-412 GARLGIVQTDADDVH
+412 GARLGIVQTDSDDVH
-427 GYNQTNMMMSN
+427 GYNQTNDMGSN
-438 QKADS
+438 QLADS
-443 DAFNASKKKQTDE
+443 DTFNASKRKKTDE

-462 LTRYNMEEYSS
+462 LTRYNMEEDSS
-473 VELGYSMKTRSP
+473 IELGYSMKTRSP

-513 GDIDLKPETA
+513 GNIDLEPETA
-523 HKVGLVLNHEDPNK
+523 HKIGLVLNHQDDNK
-537 NWRVKVNP
+537 NWRIKINP
-545 YYTYIN
+545 YYTYIS

-558 IADRTDGYRNLKF
+558 IANRGDGYRNLKF

-590 QTLNFGNFNLL
+590 RTLNFGNFNLL

-634 GSWSN
+634 GSWN
-639 NLVMILVD
+639 NSLSMLLVD
-647 EKDDVNSTRQ
+647 KKDNVNSTRQ

-663 FTKFDFVSSYQWK
+663 FTKFDFVTSYQWE

-706 MSTGINRANGTQVYA
+706 MSTGITRANGTQVYA

>member
-1 MKKIIAGVC
+1 MKKIITGIFI
-10 TNLLITNFAM
+10 NFLIANFAI
-20 ADHQIDSIDITKEYE
+20 AENRIEGIDITKEFD
-35 VPFSDNRLGIGVTE
+35 VPFSDNELGIGVSE
-49 DEKIMSNDSGKL
+49 NEKIMSNDTGKL
-61 INNFLGGNSINN
+61 IDNFLGGNSIHN

-147 KPIFAVDDNP
+147 KPIFSVDENQ
-157 IFFGQVGTKYKSNNK
+157 IFSGQFGTKYKSNNK
-172 AMSANVSLNSSTQD
+172 TISANISLNTADQD
-186 TAFSYFGSYVKA
+186 TALSYFGSYVKA
-198 DNYYAGG
+198 ENYYAGG
-205 TFKEAGLAAPD
+205 TFKDAGLAASD
-216 RGYLDGDEVGSSA
+216 RGWLDSDEVGSTA
-229 YKNQNHQISISK
+229 YKNQNHQVSFSK
-241 AIDNEIYQ
+241 VIDNEIYQ

-281 KGEYDW
+281 KGEYEW
-287 GKLTSRVYV
+287 GKLTSRIYV

-302 HNFGPDKQYTYT
+302 HNFGPDKQYTYNN
-314 KMGMMGMP
+314 MSGQ
-322 STTSYGMPM
+322 SYGMPM
-331 EADGFTAGLAVD
+331 EADGITAGLAVD
-343 SEIFLND
+343 TEIFLND

-363 QLDDTWDSNSGTG
+363 QLDDTWASNSGEG

-381 DFLNI
+381 AFLNI
-386 NNGKRNRFDVYGQLD
+386 NNGKRNRFDIYGQLD

-406 NWITSI
+406 NWITSL
-412 GARLGIVQTDADDVH
+412 GARLGIVQTDSDDVH
-427 GYNQTNMMMSN
+427 GYNQTNNMGSN
-438 QKADS
+438 QLADS
-443 DAFNASKKKQTDE
+443 DTFNASKRKKTDE

-462 LTRYNMEEYSS
+462 LTRYNMEEDSS
-473 VELGYSMKTRSP
+473 IELGYSMKTRSP

-513 GDIDLKPETA
+513 GNIDLEPETA
-523 HKVGLVLNHEDPNK
+523 HKIGLVLNHQDDNK
-537 NWRVKVNP
+537 NWRIKINP
-545 YYTYIN
+545 YYTYIS

-558 IADRTDGYRNLKF
+558 IANRGDGYRNLKF

-590 QTLNFGNFNLL
+590 RTLNFGNFNLL

-634 GSWSN
+634 GSWN
-639 NLVMILVD
+639 NSLSMLLVD
-647 EKDDVNSTRQ
+647 KKDNVNSTRQ

-663 FTKFDFVSSYQWK
+663 FTKFDFVTSYQWE

-706 MSTGINRANGTQVYA
+706 MSTGITRANGTQVYA

>member
-1 MKKIIAGVC
+1 MKKMKKIIAGVFI
-10 TNLLITNFAM
+10 NFLIANFAI
-20 ADHQIDSIDITKEYE
+20 AENRIEGIDITKEFD
-35 VPFSDNRLGIGVTE
+35 VPFSDNELGIGVSE
-49 DEKIMSNDSGKL
+49 NEKIMSNDTGKL
-61 INNFLGGNSINN
+61 IDNFLGGNSIHN

-147 KPIFAVDDNP
+147 KPIFSVDENQ
-157 IFFGQVGTKYKSNNK
+157 IFSGQFGTKYKSNNK
-172 AMSANVSLNSSTQD
+172 TISANISLNTADQD
-186 TAFSYFGSYVKA
+186 TALSYFGSYVKA
-198 DNYYAGG
+198 ENYYAGG
-205 TFKEAGLAAPD
+205 TFKDAGLAASD
-216 RGYLDGDEVGSSA
+216 RGWLDSDEVGSTA
-229 YKNQNHQISISK
+229 YKNQNHQVSFSK
-241 AIDNEIYQ
+241 VIDNEIYQ

-281 KGEYDW
+281 KGEYEW
-287 GKLTSRVYV
+287 GKLTSRIYV

-302 HNFGPDKQYTYT
+302 HNFGPDKQYTYNN
-314 KMGMMGMP
+314 MSGQ
-322 STTSYGMPM
+322 SYGMPM
-331 EADGFTAGLAVD
+331 EADGITAGLAVD
-343 SEIFLND
+343 TEIFLND

-363 QLDDTWDSNSGTG
+363 QLDDTWASNSGEG

-381 DFLNI
+381 AFLNI
-386 NNGKRNRFDVYGQLD
+386 NNGKRNRFDIYGQLD

-406 NWITSI
+406 NWITSL
-412 GARLGIVQTDADDVH
+412 GARLGIVQTDSDDVH
-427 GYNQTNMMMSN
+427 GYNQTNMNSN
-438 QKADS
+438 QLADS
-443 DAFNASKKKQTDE
+443 DTFNASKRKKTDE

-462 LTRYNMEEYSS
+462 LTRYNMEEDSS
-473 VELGYSMKTRSP
+473 IELGYSMKTRSP

-513 GDIDLKPETA
+513 GNIDLEPETA
-523 HKVGLVLNHEDPNK
+523 HKIGLVLNHQDDNK
-537 NWRVKVNP
+537 NWRIKINP
-545 YYTYIN
+545 YYTYIS

-558 IADRTDGYRNLKF
+558 IANRGDGYRNLKF

-590 QTLNFGNFNLL
+590 RTLNFGNFNLL

-634 GSWSN
+634 GSWN
-639 NLVMILVD
+639 NSLSMLLVD
-647 EKDDVNSTRQ
+647 KKDNVNSTRQ

-663 FTKFDFVSSYQWK
+663 FTKFDFVTSYQWE

-706 MSTGINRANGTQVYA
+706 MSTGITRANGTQVYA

>member
-1 MKKIIAGVC
+1 MKKIITGIC
-10 TNLLITNFAM
+10 INFLIANFAI
-20 ADHQIDSIDITKEYE
+20 AENRIEGIDITKEFD
-35 VPFSDNRLGIGVTE
+35 VPFSDNELGIGVSE
-49 DEKIMSNDSGKL
+49 NEKIMSNDTGKL
-61 INNFLGGNSINN
+61 IDNFLGGNSIHN

-147 KPIFAVDDNP
+147 KPIFSVDENQ
-157 IFFGQVGTKYKSNNK
+157 IFSGQFGTKYKSNNK
-172 AMSANVSLNSSTQD
+172 TISANISLNTADQD
-186 TAFSYFGSYVKA
+186 TALSYFGSYVKA
-198 DNYYAGG
+198 ENYYAGG
-205 TFKEAGLAAPD
+205 TFKDAGLAASD
-216 RGYLDGDEVGSSA
+216 RGWLDSDEVGSTA
-229 YKNQNHQISISK
+229 YKNQNHQVSFSK
-241 AIDNEIYQ
+241 VIDNEIYQ

-281 KGEYDW
+281 KGEYEW
-287 GKLTSRVYV
+287 GKLTSRIYV

-302 HNFGPDKQYTYT
+302 HNFGPDKQYTYNN
-314 KMGMMGMP
+314 MSGQ
-322 STTSYGMPM
+322 SYGMPM
-331 EADGFTAGLAVD
+331 EADGITAGLAVD
-343 SEIFLND
+343 TEIFLND

-363 QLDDTWDSNSGTG
+363 QLDDTWASNSGEG

-381 DFLNI
+381 AFLNI
-386 NNGKRNRFDVYGQLD
+386 NNGKRNRFDIYGQLD

-406 NWITSI
+406 NWITSL
-412 GARLGIVQTDADDVH
+412 GARLGIVQTDSDDVH
-427 GYNQTNMMMSN
+427 GYNQTDMNSN
-438 QKADS
+438 QLADS
-443 DAFNASKKKQTDE
+443 DTFNASKRKKTDE

-462 LTRYNMEEYSS
+462 LTRYNMEEDSS
-473 VELGYSMKTRSP
+473 IELGYSMKTRSP

-513 GDIDLKPETA
+513 GNIDLEPETA
-523 HKVGLVLNHEDPNK
+523 HKIGLVLNHQDDNK
-537 NWRVKVNP
+537 NWRIKINP
-545 YYTYIN
+545 YYTYIS

-558 IADRTDGYRNLKF
+558 IANRGDGYRNLKF

-590 QTLNFGNFNLL
+590 RTLNFGNFNLL

-634 GSWSN
+634 GSWN
-639 NLVMILVD
+639 NSLSMLLVD
-647 EKDDVNSTRQ
+647 KKDNVNSTRQ

-663 FTKFDFVSSYQWK
+663 FTKFDFVTSYQWE
-676 SVSIIGEVE
+676 SVSIIGEIE

-706 MSTGINRANGTQVYA
+706 MSTGITRANGTQVYA

>member
-1 MKKIIAGVC
+1 MKKIIAGVFI
-10 TNLLITNFAM
+10 NFLIANFAI
-20 ADHQIDSIDITKEYE
+20 AENRIEGIDITKEFD
-35 VPFSDNRLGIGVTE
+35 VPFSDNELGIGVSE
-49 DEKIMSNDSGKL
+49 NEKIMSNDTGKL
-61 INNFLGGNSINN
+61 IDNFLGGNSIHN

-147 KPIFAVDDNP
+147 KPIFSVDENQ
-157 IFFGQVGTKYKSNNK
+157 IFSGQFGTKYKSNNK
-172 AMSANVSLNSSTQD
+172 TISANISLNTADQD
-186 TAFSYFGSYVKA
+186 TALSYFGSYVKA
-198 DNYYAGG
+198 ENYYAGG
-205 TFKEAGLAAPD
+205 TFKDAGLAASD
-216 RGYLDGDEVGSSA
+216 RGWLDSDEVGSTA
-229 YKNQNHQISISK
+229 YKNQNHQVSFSK
-241 AIDNEIYQ
+241 VIDNEIYQ

-281 KGEYDW
+281 KGEYEW
-287 GKLTSRVYV
+287 GKLTSRIYV

-302 HNFGPDKQYTYT
+302 HNFGPDKQYTYNN
-314 KMGMMGMP
+314 MSGQ
-322 STTSYGMPM
+322 SYGMPM
-331 EADGFTAGLAVD
+331 EADGITAGLAVD
-343 SEIFLND
+343 TEIFLND

-363 QLDDTWDSNSGTG
+363 QLDDTWASNSGEG

-381 DFLNI
+381 AFLNI
-386 NNGKRNRFDVYGQLD
+386 NNGKRNRFDIYGQLD

-406 NWITSI
+406 NWITSL
-412 GARLGIVQTDADDVH
+412 GARLGIVQTDSDDVH
-427 GYNQTNMMMSN
+427 GYNQTNMNSN
-438 QKADS
+438 QLADS
-443 DAFNASKKKQTDE
+443 DTFNASKRKKTDE

-462 LTRYNMEEYSS
+462 LTRYNMEEDSS
-473 VELGYSMKTRSP
+473 IELGYSMKTRSP

-513 GDIDLKPETA
+513 GNIDLEPETA
-523 HKVGLVLNHEDPNK
+523 HKIGLVLNHQDDNK
-537 NWRVKVNP
+537 NWRIKINP
-545 YYTYIN
+545 YYTYIS

-558 IADRTDGYRNLKF
+558 IANRGDGYRNLKF

-590 QTLNFGNFNLL
+590 RTLNFGNFNLL

-634 GSWSN
+634 GSWN
-639 NLVMILVD
+639 NSLSMLLVD
-647 EKDDVNSTRQ
+647 KKDNVNSTRQ

-663 FTKFDFVSSYQWK
+663 FTKFDFVTSYQWE

-706 MSTGINRANGTQVYA
+706 MSTGITRANGTQVYA

>member
-1 MKKIIAGVC
+1 MKKMKKIITGIC
-10 TNLLITNFAM
+10 INFLIANFAI
-20 ADHQIDSIDITKEYE
+20 AENRIEGIDITKEFD
-35 VPFSDNRLGIGVTE
+35 VPFSDNELGIGVSE
-49 DEKIMSNDSGKL
+49 NEKIMSNDTGKL
-61 INNFLGGNSINN
+61 IDNFLGGNSIHN

-147 KPIFAVDDNP
+147 KPIFSVDENQ
-157 IFFGQVGTKYKSNNK
+157 IFSGQFGTKYKSNNK
-172 AMSANVSLNSSTQD
+172 TISANISLNTADQD
-186 TAFSYFGSYVKA
+186 TALSYFGSYVKA
-198 DNYYAGG
+198 ENYYAGG
-205 TFKEAGLAAPD
+205 TFKDAGLAASD
-216 RGYLDGDEVGSSA
+216 RGWLDSDEVGSTA
-229 YKNQNHQISISK
+229 YKNQNHQVSFSK
-241 AIDNEIYQ
+241 VIDNEIYQ

-281 KGEYDW
+281 KGEYEW
-287 GKLTSRVYV
+287 GKLTSRIYV

-302 HNFGPDKQYTYT
+302 HNFGPDKQYTYNN
-314 KMGMMGMP
+314 MSGQ
-322 STTSYGMPM
+322 SYGMPM
-331 EADGFTAGLAVD
+331 EADGITAGLAVD
-343 SEIFLND
+343 TEIFLND

-363 QLDDTWDSNSGTG
+363 QLDDTWASNSGEG

-381 DFLNI
+381 AFLNI
-386 NNGKRNRFDVYGQLD
+386 NNGKRNRFDIYGQLD

-406 NWITSI
+406 NWITSL
-412 GARLGIVQTDADDVH
+412 GARLGIVQTDSDDVH
-427 GYNQTNMMMSN
+427 GYNQTNNMGSN
-438 QKADS
+438 QLADS
-443 DAFNASKKKQTDE
+443 DTFNASKRKKTDE

-462 LTRYNMEEYSS
+462 LTRYNMEEDSS
-473 VELGYSMKTRSP
+473 IELGYSMKTRSP

-513 GDIDLKPETA
+513 GNIDLEPETA
-523 HKVGLVLNHEDPNK
+523 HKIGLVLNHQDDNK
-537 NWRVKVNP
+537 NWRIKINP
-545 YYTYIN
+545 YYTYIS

-558 IADRTDGYRNLKF
+558 IANRGDGYRNLKF

-590 QTLNFGNFNLL
+590 RTLNFGNFNLL

-634 GSWSN
+634 GSWN
-639 NLVMILVD
+639 NSLSMLLVD
-647 EKDDVNSTRQ
+647 KKDNVNSTRQ

-663 FTKFDFVSSYQWK
+663 FTKFDFVTSYQWE

-706 MSTGINRANGTQVYA
+706 MSTGITRANGTQVYA

>member
-1 MKKIIAGVC
+1 MKKIIAGVFI
-10 TNLLITNFAM
+10 NFLIANFAI
-20 ADHQIDSIDITKEYE
+20 AENRIEGIDITKEFD
-35 VPFSDNRLGIGVTE
+35 VPFSDNELGIGVSE
-49 DEKIMSNDSGKL
+49 NEKIMSNDTGKL
-61 INNFLGGNSINN
+61 IDNFLGGNSIHN

-147 KPIFAVDDNP
+147 KPIFSVDENQ
-157 IFFGQVGTKYKSNNK
+157 IFSGQFGTKYKSNNK
-172 AMSANVSLNSSTQD
+172 TISANISLNTADQD
-186 TAFSYFGSYVKA
+186 TALSYFGSYVKA
-198 DNYYAGG
+198 ENYYAGG
-205 TFKEAGLAAPD
+205 TFKDAGLAASD
-216 RGYLDGDEVGSSA
+216 RGWLDSDEVGSTA
-229 YKNQNHQISISK
+229 YKNQNHQVSFSK
-241 AIDNEIYQ
+241 VIDNEIYQ

-281 KGEYDW
+281 KGEYEW
-287 GKLTSRVYV
+287 GKLTSRIYV

-302 HNFGPDKQYTYT
+302 HNFGPDKQYTYNN
-314 KMGMMGMP
+314 MSGQ
-322 STTSYGMPM
+322 SYGMPM
-331 EADGFTAGLAVD
+331 EADGITAGLAVD
-343 SEIFLND
+343 TEIFLND

-363 QLDDTWDSNSGTG
+363 QLDDTWASNSGEG

-381 DFLNI
+381 AFLNI
-386 NNGKRNRFDVYGQLD
+386 NNGKRNRFDIYGQLD

-406 NWITSI
+406 NWITSL
-412 GARLGIVQTDADDVH
+412 GARLGIVQTDSDDVH
-427 GYNQTNMMMSN
+427 GYNQTNNMSSN
-438 QKADS
+438 QLADS
-443 DAFNASKKKQTDE
+443 DTFNASKRKKTDE

-462 LTRYNMEEYSS
+462 LTRYNMEEDSS
-473 VELGYSMKTRSP
+473 IELGYSMKTRSP

-494 TWTMAANMNN
+494 TWAMAANMNN

-513 GDIDLKPETA
+513 GNIDLEPETA
-523 HKVGLVLNHEDPNK
+523 HKIGLVLNHQDDNK
-537 NWRVKVNP
+537 NWRIKINP
-545 YYTYIN
+545 YYTYIS

-558 IADRTDGYRNLKF
+558 IANRGDGYRNLKF

-634 GSWSN
+634 GSWN
-639 NLVMILVD
+639 NSLSMLLVD
-647 EKDDVNSTRQ
+647 KKDNVNSTRQ

-663 FTKFDFVSSYQWK
+663 FTKFDFVTSYQWE

-706 MSTGINRANGTQVYA
+706 MSTGITRANGTQVYA

>member
-1 MKKIIAGVC
+1 MKKIITGIC
-10 TNLLITNFAM
+10 INFLIANFAI
-20 ADHQIDSIDITKEYE
+20 AENRIEGIDITKEFD
-35 VPFSDNRLGIGVTE
+35 VPFSDNELGIGVSE
-49 DEKIMSNDSGKL
+49 NEKIMSNDTGKL
-61 INNFLGGNSINN
+61 IDNFLGGNSIHN

-147 KPIFAVDDNP
+147 KPIFSVDENQ
-157 IFFGQVGTKYKSNNK
+157 IFSGQFGTKYKSNNK
-172 AMSANVSLNSSTQD
+172 TISANISLNTADQD
-186 TAFSYFGSYVKA
+186 TALSYFGSYVKA
-198 DNYYAGG
+198 ENYYAGG
-205 TFKEAGLAAPD
+205 TFKDAGLAASD
-216 RGYLDGDEVGSSA
+216 RGWLDSDEVGSTA
-229 YKNQNHQISISK
+229 YKNQNHQVSFSK
-241 AIDNEIYQ
+241 VIDNEIYQ

-281 KGEYDW
+281 KGEYEW
-287 GKLTSRVYV
+287 GKLTSRIYV

-302 HNFGPDKQYTYT
+302 HNFGPDKQYTYNNRS
-314 KMGMMGMP
+314 GQ
-322 STTSYGMPM
+322 SYGMPM
-331 EADGFTAGLAVD
+331 EADGITAGLAVD
-343 SEIFLND
+343 TEIFLND

-363 QLDDTWDSNSGTG
+363 QLDDTWASNSGEG

-381 DFLNI
+381 AFLNI
-386 NNGKRNRFDVYGQLD
+386 NNGKRNRFDIYGQLD

-406 NWITSI
+406 NWITSL
-412 GARLGIVQTDADDVH
+412 GARLGIVQTDSDDVH
-427 GYNQTNMMMSN
+427 GYNQTNNMGSN
-438 QKADS
+438 QLADS
-443 DAFNASKKKQTDE
+443 DTFNASKRKKTDE

-462 LTRYNMEEYSS
+462 LTRYNMEEDSS
-473 VELGYSMKTRSP
+473 IELGYSMKTRSP

-513 GDIDLKPETA
+513 GNIDLEPETA
-523 HKVGLVLNHEDPNK
+523 HKIGLVLNHQDDNK
-537 NWRVKVNP
+537 NWRIKINP
-545 YYTYIN
+545 YYTYIS

-558 IADRTDGYRNLKF
+558 IANRGDGYRNLKF

-590 QTLNFGNFNLL
+590 RTLNFGNFNLL

-634 GSWSN
+634 GSWN
-639 NLVMILVD
+639 NSLSMLLVD
-647 EKDDVNSTRQ
+647 KKDNVNSTRQ

-663 FTKFDFVSSYQWK
+663 FTKFDFVTSYQWE

-706 MSTGINRANGTQVYA
+706 MSTGITRANGTQVYA

>member
-1 MKKIIAGVC
+1 MKKMKKIIAGVFI
-10 TNLLITNFAM
+10 NFLIANFAI
-20 ADHQIDSIDITKEYE
+20 AENRIEGIDITKEFD
-35 VPFSDNRLGIGVTE
+35 VPFSDNELGIGVSE
-49 DEKIMSNDSGKL
+49 NEKIMSNDTGKL
-61 INNFLGGNSINN
+61 IDNFLGGNSIHN

-147 KPIFAVDDNP
+147 KPIFSVDENQ
-157 IFFGQVGTKYKSNNK
+157 IFSGQFGTKYKSNNK
-172 AMSANVSLNSSTQD
+172 TISANISLNTADQD
-186 TAFSYFGSYVKA
+186 TALSYFGSYVKA
-198 DNYYAGG
+198 ENYYAGG
-205 TFKEAGLAAPD
+205 TFKDAGLAASD
-216 RGYLDGDEVGSSA
+216 RGWLDSDEVGSTA
-229 YKNQNHQISISK
+229 YKNQNHQVSFSK
-241 AIDNEIYQ
+241 VIDNEIYQ

-281 KGEYDW
+281 KGEYEW
-287 GKLTSRVYV
+287 GKLTSRIYV

-302 HNFGPDKQYTYT
+302 HNFGPDKQYTYNN
-314 KMGMMGMP
+314 MSGQ
-322 STTSYGMPM
+322 SYGMPM
-331 EADGFTAGLAVD
+331 EADGITAGLAVD
-343 SEIFLND
+343 TEIFLND

-363 QLDDTWDSNSGTG
+363 QLDDTWASNSGEG

-381 DFLNI
+381 AFLNI
-386 NNGKRNRFDVYGQLD
+386 NNGKRNRFDIYGQLD

-406 NWITSI
+406 NWITSL
-412 GARLGIVQTDADDVH
+412 GARLGIVQTDSDDVH
-427 GYNQTNMMMSN
+427 GYNQTDSMSSN
-438 QKADS
+438 QLADS
-443 DAFNASKKKQTDE
+443 DTFNASKRKKTDE

-462 LTRYNMEEYSS
+462 LTRYNMEEDSS
-473 VELGYSMKTRSP
+473 IELGYSMKTRSP

-494 TWTMAANMNN
+494 TWAMAANMNN

-513 GDIDLKPETA
+513 GNIDLEPETA
-523 HKVGLVLNHEDPNK
+523 HKIGLVLNHQDDNK
-537 NWRVKVNP
+537 NWRIKINP
-545 YYTYIN
+545 YYTYIS

-558 IADRTDGYRNLKF
+558 IANRGDGYRNLKF

-590 QTLNFGNFNLL
+590 RTLNFGNFNLL

-634 GSWSN
+634 GSWN
-639 NLVMILVD
+639 NSLSMLLVD
-647 EKDDVNSTRQ
+647 KKDNVNSTRQ

-663 FTKFDFVSSYQWK
+663 FTKFDFVTSYQWE

-706 MSTGINRANGTQVYA
+706 MSTGITRANGTQVYA

>member
-1 MKKIIAGVC
+1 MKKIIAGVFI
-10 TNLLITNFAM
+10 NFLIANFAI
-20 ADHQIDSIDITKEYE
+20 AENRIEGIDITKEFD
-35 VPFSDNRLGIGVTE
+35 VPFSDNELGIGVSE
-49 DEKIMSNDSGKL
+49 NEKIMSNDTGKL
-61 INNFLGGNSINN
+61 IDNFLGGNSIHN

-147 KPIFAVDDNP
+147 KPIFSVDENQ
-157 IFFGQVGTKYKSNNK
+157 IFSGQFGTKYKSNNK
-172 AMSANVSLNSSTQD
+172 TISANISLNTADQD
-186 TAFSYFGSYVKA
+186 TALSYFGSYVKA
-198 DNYYAGG
+198 ENYYAGG
-205 TFKEAGLAAPD
+205 TFKDAGLAASD
-216 RGYLDGDEVGSSA
+216 RGWLDSDEVGSTA
-229 YKNQNHQISISK
+229 YKNQNHQVSFSK
-241 AIDNEIYQ
+241 VIDNEIYQ

-281 KGEYDW
+281 KGEYEW
-287 GKLTSRVYV
+287 GKLTSRIYV

-302 HNFGPDKQYTYT
+302 HNFGPDKQYTYNNSS
-314 KMGMMGMP
+314 GQ
-322 STTSYGMPM
+322 SYGMPM
-331 EADGFTAGLAVD
+331 EADGITAGLAVD
-343 SEIFLND
+343 TEIFLND

-363 QLDDTWDSNSGTG
+363 QLDDTWASNSGEG

-381 DFLNI
+381 AFLNI
-386 NNGKRNRFDVYGQLD
+386 NNGKRNRFDIYGQLD

-406 NWITSI
+406 NWITSL
-412 GARLGIVQTDADDVH
+412 GARLGIVQTDSDDVH
-427 GYNQTNMMMSN
+427 GYNQTNNMGSN
-438 QKADS
+438 QLADS
-443 DAFNASKKKQTDE
+443 DTFNASKRKKTDE

-462 LTRYNMEEYSS
+462 LTRYNMEEDSS
-473 VELGYSMKTRSP
+473 IELGYSMKTRSP

-494 TWTMAANMNN
+494 TWAMAANMNN

-513 GDIDLKPETA
+513 GNIDLEPETA
-523 HKVGLVLNHEDPNK
+523 HKIGLVLNHQDDNK
-537 NWRVKVNP
+537 NWRIKINP
-545 YYTYIN
+545 YYTYIS

-558 IADRTDGYRNLKF
+558 IANRGDGYRNLKF

-590 QTLNFGNFNLL
+590 RTLNFGNFNLL

-634 GSWSN
+634 GSWN
-639 NLVMILVD
+639 NSLSMLLVD
-647 EKDDVNSTRQ
+647 KKDNVNSTRQ

-663 FTKFDFVSSYQWK
+663 FTKFDFVTSYQWE

-706 MSTGINRANGTQVYA
+706 MSTGITRANGTQVYA

>member
-1 MKKIIAGVC
+1 MKKIITGIC
-10 TNLLITNFAM
+10 INFLIANFAI
-20 ADHQIDSIDITKEYE
+20 AENRIEGIDITKEFD
-35 VPFSDNRLGIGVTE
+35 VPFSDNELGIGVSE
-49 DEKIMSNDSGKL
+49 NEKIMSNDTGKL
-61 INNFLGGNSINN
+61 IDNFLGGNSIHN

-147 KPIFAVDDNP
+147 KPIFSVDENQ
-157 IFFGQVGTKYKSNNK
+157 IFSGQFGTKYKSNNK
-172 AMSANVSLNSSTQD
+172 TISANISLNTADQD
-186 TAFSYFGSYVKA
+186 TALSYFGSYVKA
-198 DNYYAGG
+198 ENYYAGG
-205 TFKEAGLAAPD
+205 TFKDAGLAASD
-216 RGYLDGDEVGSSA
+216 RGWLDSDEVGSTA
-229 YKNQNHQISISK
+229 YKNQNHQVSFSK
-241 AIDNEIYQ
+241 VIDNEIYQ

-281 KGEYDW
+281 KGEYEW
-287 GKLTSRVYV
+287 GKLTSRIYV

-302 HNFGPDKQYTYT
+302 HNFGPDKQYTYNN
-314 KMGMMGMP
+314 MSGQ
-322 STTSYGMPM
+322 SYGMPM
-331 EADGFTAGLAVD
+331 EADGITAGLAVD
-343 SEIFLND
+343 TEIFLND

-363 QLDDTWDSNSGTG
+363 QLDDTWASNSGEG

-381 DFLNI
+381 AFLNI
-386 NNGKRNRFDVYGQLD
+386 NNGKRNRFDIYGQLD

-406 NWITSI
+406 NWITSL
-412 GARLGIVQTDADDVH
+412 GARLGIVQTDSDDVH
-427 GYNQTNMMMSN
+427 GYNQTNNMSSN
-438 QKADS
+438 QLADS
-443 DAFNASKKKQTDE
+443 DTFNASKRKKTDE

-462 LTRYNMEEYSS
+462 LTRYNMEEDSS
-473 VELGYSMKTRSP
+473 IELGYSMKTRSP

-513 GDIDLKPETA
+513 GNIDLEPETA
-523 HKVGLVLNHEDPNK
+523 HKIGLVLNHQDDNK
-537 NWRVKVNP
+537 NWRIKINP
-545 YYTYIN
+545 YYTYIS

-558 IADRTDGYRNLKF
+558 IANRGDGYRNLKF

-590 QTLNFGNFNLL
+590 RTLNFGNFNLL

-634 GSWSN
+634 GSWN
-639 NLVMILVD
+639 NSLSMLLVD
-647 EKDDVNSTRQ
+647 KKDNVNSTRQ

-663 FTKFDFVSSYQWK
+663 FTKFDFVTSYQWE

-706 MSTGINRANGTQVYA
+706 MSTGITRANGTQVYA

>member
-1 MKKIIAGVC
+1 MKKIITGIC
-10 TNLLITNFAM
+10 INFLIANFAI
-20 ADHQIDSIDITKEYE
+20 AENRIEGIDITKEFD
-35 VPFSDNRLGIGVTE
+35 VPFSDNELGIGVSE
-49 DEKIMSNDSGKL
+49 NEKIMSNDTGKL
-61 INNFLGGNSINN
+61 IDNFLGGNSIHN

-147 KPIFAVDDNP
+147 KPIFSVDENQ
-157 IFFGQVGTKYKSNNK
+157 IFSGQFGTKYKSNNK
-172 AMSANVSLNSSTQD
+172 TISANISLNTADQD
-186 TAFSYFGSYVKA
+186 TALSYFGSYVKA
-198 DNYYAGG
+198 ENYYAGG
-205 TFKEAGLAAPD
+205 TFKDAGLAASD
-216 RGYLDGDEVGSSA
+216 RGWLDSDEVGSTA
-229 YKNQNHQISISK
+229 YKNQNHQVSFSK
-241 AIDNEIYQ
+241 VIDNEIYQ

-281 KGEYDW
+281 KGEYEW
-287 GKLTSRVYV
+287 GKLTSRIYV

-302 HNFGPDKQYTYT
+302 HNFGPDKQYTYNN
-314 KMGMMGMP
+314 MSGQ
-322 STTSYGMPM
+322 SYGMPM
-331 EADGFTAGLAVD
+331 EADGITAGLAVD
-343 SEIFLND
+343 TEIFLND

-363 QLDDTWDSNSGTG
+363 QLDDTWASNSGEG

-381 DFLNI
+381 AFLNI
-386 NNGKRNRFDVYGQLD
+386 NNGKRNRFDIYGQLD

-406 NWITSI
+406 NWITSL
-412 GARLGIVQTDADDVH
+412 GARLGIVQTDSDDVH
-427 GYNQTNMMMSN
+427 GYNQTDMNSN
-438 QKADS
+438 QLADS
-443 DAFNASKKKQTDE
+443 DTFNASKRKKTDE

-462 LTRYNMEEYSS
+462 LTRYNMEEDSS
-473 VELGYSMKTRSP
+473 IELGYSMKTRSP

-513 GDIDLKPETA
+513 GNIDLEPETA
-523 HKVGLVLNHEDPNK
+523 HKIGLVLNHQDDNK
-537 NWRVKVNP
+537 NWRIKINP
-545 YYTYIN
+545 YYTYIS

-558 IADRTDGYRNLKF
+558 IANRGDGYRNLKF

-634 GSWSN
+634 GSWN
-639 NLVMILVD
+639 NSLSMLLVD
-647 EKDDVNSTRQ
+647 KKDNVNSTRQ

-663 FTKFDFVSSYQWK
+663 FTKFDFVTSYQWE

-706 MSTGINRANGTQVYA
+706 MSTGITRANGTQVYA

>member
-1 MKKIIAGVC
+1 MKKMKKIIAGVFI
-10 TNLLITNFAM
+10 NFLIANFAI
-20 ADHQIDSIDITKEYE
+20 AENRIEGIDITKEFD
-35 VPFSDNRLGIGVTE
+35 VPFSDNELGIGVSE
-49 DEKIMSNDSGKL
+49 NEKIMSNDTGKL
-61 INNFLGGNSINN
+61 IDNFLGGNSIHN

-147 KPIFAVDDNP
+147 KPIFSVDENQ
-157 IFFGQVGTKYKSNNK
+157 IFSGQFGTKYKSNNK
-172 AMSANVSLNSSTQD
+172 TISANISLNTADQD
-186 TAFSYFGSYVKA
+186 TALSYFGSYVKA
-198 DNYYAGG
+198 ENYYAGG
-205 TFKEAGLAAPD
+205 TFKDAGLAASD
-216 RGYLDGDEVGSSA
+216 RGWLDSDEVGSTA
-229 YKNQNHQISISK
+229 YKNQNHQVSFSK
-241 AIDNEIYQ
+241 VIDNEIYQ

-281 KGEYDW
+281 KGEYEW
-287 GKLTSRVYV
+287 GKLTSRIYV

-302 HNFGPDKQYTYT
+302 HNFGPDKQYTYNN
-314 KMGMMGMP
+314 MSGQ
-322 STTSYGMPM
+322 SYGMPM
-331 EADGFTAGLAVD
+331 EADGITAGLAVD
-343 SEIFLND
+343 TEIFLND

-363 QLDDTWDSNSGTG
+363 QLDDTWASNSGEG

-381 DFLNI
+381 AFLNI
-386 NNGKRNRFDVYGQLD
+386 NNGKRNRFDIYGQLD

-406 NWITSI
+406 NWITSL
-412 GARLGIVQTDADDVH
+412 GARLGIVQTDSDDVH
-427 GYNQTNMMMSN
+427 GYNQTNDMGSN
-438 QKADS
+438 QLADS
-443 DAFNASKKKQTDE
+443 DTFNASKRKKTDE

-462 LTRYNMEEYSS
+462 LTRYNMEEDSS
-473 VELGYSMKTRSP
+473 IELGYSMKTRSP

-494 TWTMAANMNN
+494 TWAMAANMNN

-513 GDIDLKPETA
+513 GNIDLEPETA
-523 HKVGLVLNHEDPNK
+523 HKIGLVLNHQDDNK
-537 NWRVKVNP
+537 NWRIKINP
-545 YYTYIN
+545 YYTYIS

-558 IADRTDGYRNLKF
+558 IANRGDGYRNLKF

-634 GSWSN
+634 GSWN
-639 NLVMILVD
+639 NSLSMLLVD
-647 EKDDVNSTRQ
+647 KKDNVNSTRQ

-663 FTKFDFVSSYQWK
+663 FTKFDFVTSYQWE

-706 MSTGINRANGTQVYA
+706 MSTGITRANGTQVYA

>member
-1 MKKIIAGVC
+1 MKKIIAGVFI
-10 TNLLITNFAM
+10 NFLIANFAI
-20 ADHQIDSIDITKEYE
+20 AENRIEGIDITKEFD
-35 VPFSDNRLGIGVTE
+35 VPFSDNELGIGVSE
-49 DEKIMSNDSGKL
+49 NEKIMSNDTGKL
-61 INNFLGGNSINN
+61 IDNFLGGNSIHN

-147 KPIFAVDDNP
+147 KPIFSVDENQ
-157 IFFGQVGTKYKSNNK
+157 IFSGQFGTKYKSNNK
-172 AMSANVSLNSSTQD
+172 TISANISLNTADQD
-186 TAFSYFGSYVKA
+186 TALSYFGSYVKA
-198 DNYYAGG
+198 ENYYAGG
-205 TFKEAGLAAPD
+205 TFKDAGLAASD
-216 RGYLDGDEVGSSA
+216 RGWLDSDEVGSTA
-229 YKNQNHQISISK
+229 YKNQNHQVSFSK
-241 AIDNEIYQ
+241 VIDNEIYQ

-281 KGEYDW
+281 KGEYEW
-287 GKLTSRVYV
+287 GKLTSRIYV

-302 HNFGPDKQYTYT
+302 HNFGPDKQYTYNN
-314 KMGMMGMP
+314 MSGQ
-322 STTSYGMPM
+322 SYGMPM
-331 EADGFTAGLAVD
+331 EADGITAGLAVD
-343 SEIFLND
+343 TEIFLND

-363 QLDDTWDSNSGTG
+363 QLDDTWASNSGEG

-381 DFLNI
+381 AFLNI
-386 NNGKRNRFDVYGQLD
+386 NNGKRNRFDIYGQLD

-406 NWITSI
+406 NWITSL
-412 GARLGIVQTDADDVH
+412 GARLGIVQTDSDDVH
-427 GYNQTNMMMSN
+427 GYNQTDSMSSN
-438 QKADS
+438 QLADS
-443 DAFNASKKKQTDE
+443 DTFNASKRKKTDE

-462 LTRYNMEEYSS
+462 LTRYNMEEDSS
-473 VELGYSMKTRSP
+473 IELGYSMKTRSP

-513 GDIDLKPETA
+513 GNIDLEPETA
-523 HKVGLVLNHEDPNK
+523 HKIGLVLNHQDDNK
-537 NWRVKVNP
+537 NWRIKINP
-545 YYTYIN
+545 YYTYIS

-558 IADRTDGYRNLKF
+558 IANRGDGYRNLKF

-590 QTLNFGNFNLL
+590 RTLNFGNFNLL

-634 GSWSN
+634 GSWN
-639 NLVMILVD
+639 NSLSMLLVD
-647 EKDDVNSTRQ
+647 KKDNVNSTRQ

-663 FTKFDFVSSYQWK
+663 FTKFDFVTSYQWE
-676 SVSIIGEVE
+676 SVSIIGEIE

-706 MSTGINRANGTQVYA
+706 MSTGITRANGTQVYA

>member
-1 MKKIIAGVC
+1 MKKIIAGVFI
-10 TNLLITNFAM
+10 NFLIANFAI
-20 ADHQIDSIDITKEYE
+20 AENRIEGIDITKEFD
-35 VPFSDNRLGIGVTE
+35 VPFSDNELGIGVSE
-49 DEKIMSNDSGKL
+49 NEKIMSNDTGKL
-61 INNFLGGNSINN
+61 IDNFLGGNSIHN

-147 KPIFAVDDNP
+147 KPIFSVDENQ
-157 IFFGQVGTKYKSNNK
+157 IFSGQFGTKYKSNNK
-172 AMSANVSLNSSTQD
+172 TISANISLNTADQD
-186 TAFSYFGSYVKA
+186 TALSYFGSYVKA
-198 DNYYAGG
+198 ENYYAGG
-205 TFKEAGLAAPD
+205 TFKDAGLAASD
-216 RGYLDGDEVGSSA
+216 RGWLDSDEVGSTA
-229 YKNQNHQISISK
+229 YKNQNHQVSFSK
-241 AIDNEIYQ
+241 VIDNEIYQ

-281 KGEYDW
+281 KGEYEW
-287 GKLTSRVYV
+287 GKLTSRIYV

-302 HNFGPDKQYTYT
+302 HNFGPDKQYTYNN
-314 KMGMMGMP
+314 MSGQ
-322 STTSYGMPM
+322 SYGMPM
-331 EADGFTAGLAVD
+331 EADGITAGLAVD
-343 SEIFLND
+343 TEIFLND

-363 QLDDTWDSNSGTG
+363 QLDDTWASNSGEG

-381 DFLNI
+381 AFLNI
-386 NNGKRNRFDVYGQLD
+386 NNGKRNRFDIYGQLD

-406 NWITSI
+406 NWITSL
-412 GARLGIVQTDADDVH
+412 GARLGIVQTDSDDVH
-427 GYNQTNMMMSN
+427 GYNQTNNMGSN
-438 QKADS
+438 QLADS
-443 DAFNASKKKQTDE
+443 DTFNASKRKKTDE

-462 LTRYNMEEYSS
+462 LTRYNMEEDSS
-473 VELGYSMKTRSP
+473 IELGYSMKTRSP

-513 GDIDLKPETA
+513 GNIDLEPETA
-523 HKVGLVLNHEDPNK
+523 HKIGLVLNHQDDNK
-537 NWRVKVNP
+537 NWRIKINP
-545 YYTYIN
+545 YYTYIS

-558 IADRTDGYRNLKF
+558 IANRGDGYRNLKF

-634 GSWSN
+634 GSWN
-639 NLVMILVD
+639 NSLSMLLVD
-647 EKDDVNSTRQ
+647 KKDNVNSTRQ

-663 FTKFDFVSSYQWK
+663 FTKFDFVTSYQWE

-706 MSTGINRANGTQVYA
+706 MSTGITRANGTQVYA

>member
-1 MKKIIAGVC
+1 MKKMKKIIAGVFI
-10 TNLLITNFAM
+10 NFLIANFAI
-20 ADHQIDSIDITKEYE
+20 AENRIEGIDITKEFD
-35 VPFSDNRLGIGVTE
+35 VPFSDNELGIGVSE
-49 DEKIMSNDSGKL
+49 NEKIMSNDTGKL
-61 INNFLGGNSINN
+61 IDNFLGGNSIHN

-147 KPIFAVDDNP
+147 KPIFSVDENQ
-157 IFFGQVGTKYKSNNK
+157 IFSGQFGTKYKSNNK
-172 AMSANVSLNSSTQD
+172 TISANISLNTADQD
-186 TAFSYFGSYVKA
+186 TALSYFGSYVKA
-198 DNYYAGG
+198 ENYYAGG
-205 TFKEAGLAAPD
+205 TFKDAGLAASD
-216 RGYLDGDEVGSSA
+216 RGWLDSDEVGSTA
-229 YKNQNHQISISK
+229 YKNQNHQVSFSK
-241 AIDNEIYQ
+241 VIDNEIYQ

-281 KGEYDW
+281 KGEYEW
-287 GKLTSRVYV
+287 GKLTSRIYV

-302 HNFGPDKQYTYT
+302 HNFGPDKQYTYNN
-314 KMGMMGMP
+314 MSGQ
-322 STTSYGMPM
+322 SYGMPM
-331 EADGFTAGLAVD
+331 EADGITAGLAVD
-343 SEIFLND
+343 TEIFLND

-363 QLDDTWDSNSGTG
+363 QLDDTWASNSGEG

-381 DFLNI
+381 AFLNI
-386 NNGKRNRFDVYGQLD
+386 NNGKRNRFDIYGQLD

-406 NWITSI
+406 NWITSL
-412 GARLGIVQTDADDVH
+412 GARLGIVQTDSDDVH
-427 GYNQTNMMMSN
+427 GYNQTNNMGSN
-438 QKADS
+438 QLADS
-443 DAFNASKKKQTDE
+443 DTFNASKRKKTDE

-462 LTRYNMEEYSS
+462 LTRYNMEEDSS
-473 VELGYSMKTRSP
+473 IELGYSMKTRSP

-513 GDIDLKPETA
+513 GNIDLEPETA
-523 HKVGLVLNHEDPNK
+523 HKIGLVLNHQDDNK
-537 NWRVKVNP
+537 NWRIKINP
-545 YYTYIN
+545 YYTYIS

-558 IADRTDGYRNLKF
+558 IANRGDGYRNLKF

-590 QTLNFGNFNLL
+590 RTLNFGNFNLL

-634 GSWSN
+634 GSWN
-639 NLVMILVD
+639 NSLSMLLVD
-647 EKDDVNSTRQ
+647 KKDNVNSTRQ

-663 FTKFDFVSSYQWK
+663 FTKFDFVTSYQWE

-706 MSTGINRANGTQVYA
+706 MSTGITRANGTQVYA

>member
-1 MKKIIAGVC
+1 MKKIITGIC
-10 TNLLITNFAM
+10 INFLIANFAI
-20 ADHQIDSIDITKEYE
+20 AENRIEGIDITKEFD
-35 VPFSDNRLGIGVTE
+35 VPFSDNELGIGVSE
-49 DEKIMSNDSGKL
+49 NEKIMSNDTGKL
-61 INNFLGGNSINN
+61 IDNFLGGNSIHN

-147 KPIFAVDDNP
+147 KPIFSVDENQ
-157 IFFGQVGTKYKSNNK
+157 IFSGQFGTKYKSNNK
-172 AMSANVSLNSSTQD
+172 TISANISLNTADQD
-186 TAFSYFGSYVKA
+186 TALSYFGSYVKA
-198 DNYYAGG
+198 ENYYAGG
-205 TFKEAGLAAPD
+205 TFKDAGLAASD
-216 RGYLDGDEVGSSA
+216 RGWLDSDEVGSTA
-229 YKNQNHQISISK
+229 YKNQNHQVSFSK
-241 AIDNEIYQ
+241 VIDNEIYQ

-281 KGEYDW
+281 KGEYEW
-287 GKLTSRVYV
+287 GKLTSRIYV

-302 HNFGPDKQYTYT
+302 HNFGPDKQYTYNN
-314 KMGMMGMP
+314 MSGQ
-322 STTSYGMPM
+322 SYGMPM
-331 EADGFTAGLAVD
+331 EADGITAGLAVD
-343 SEIFLND
+343 TEIFLND

-363 QLDDTWDSNSGTG
+363 QLDDTWASNSGEG

-381 DFLNI
+381 AFLNI
-386 NNGKRNRFDVYGQLD
+386 NNGKRNRFDIYGQLD

-406 NWITSI
+406 NWITSL
-412 GARLGIVQTDADDVH
+412 GARLGIVQTDSDDVH
-427 GYNQTNMMMSN
+427 GYNQTDSMSSN
-438 QKADS
+438 QLADS
-443 DAFNASKKKQTDE
+443 DTFNASKRKKTDE

-462 LTRYNMEEYSS
+462 LTRYNMEEDSS
-473 VELGYSMKTRSP
+473 IELGYSMKTRSP

-513 GDIDLKPETA
+513 GNIDLEPETA
-523 HKVGLVLNHEDPNK
+523 HKIGLVLNHQDDNK
-537 NWRVKVNP
+537 NWRIKINP
-545 YYTYIN
+545 YYTYIS

-558 IADRTDGYRNLKF
+558 IANRGDGYRNLKF

-590 QTLNFGNFNLL
+590 RTLNFGNFNLL

-634 GSWSN
+634 GSWN
-639 NLVMILVD
+639 NSLSMLLVD
-647 EKDDVNSTRQ
+647 KKDNVNSTRQ

-663 FTKFDFVSSYQWK
+663 FTKFDFVTSYQWE

-706 MSTGINRANGTQVYA
+706 MSTGITRANGTQVYA

>member
-1 MKKIIAGVC
+1 MKKIITGIC
-10 TNLLITNFAM
+10 INFLIANFAI
-20 ADHQIDSIDITKEYE
+20 AENRIEGIDITKEFD
-35 VPFSDNRLGIGVTE
+35 VPFSDNELGIGVSE
-49 DEKIMSNDSGKL
+49 NEKIMSNDTGKL
-61 INNFLGGNSINN
+61 IDNFLGGNSIHN

-147 KPIFAVDDNP
+147 KPIFSVDENQ
-157 IFFGQVGTKYKSNNK
+157 IFSGQFGTKYKSNNK
-172 AMSANVSLNSSTQD
+172 TISANISLNTADQD
-186 TAFSYFGSYVKA
+186 TALSYFGSYVKA
-198 DNYYAGG
+198 ENYYAGG
-205 TFKEAGLAAPD
+205 TFKDAGLAASD
-216 RGYLDGDEVGSSA
+216 RGWLDSDEVGSTA
-229 YKNQNHQISISK
+229 YKNQNHQVSFSK
-241 AIDNEIYQ
+241 VIDNEIYQ

-281 KGEYDW
+281 KGEYEW
-287 GKLTSRVYV
+287 GKLTSRIYV

-302 HNFGPDKQYTYT
+302 HNFGPDKQYTYNNSS
-314 KMGMMGMP
+314 GQ
-322 STTSYGMPM
+322 SYGMPM
-331 EADGFTAGLAVD
+331 EADGITAGLAVD
-343 SEIFLND
+343 TEIFLND

-363 QLDDTWDSNSGTG
+363 QLDDTWASNSGEG

-381 DFLNI
+381 AFLNI
-386 NNGKRNRFDVYGQLD
+386 NNGKRNRFDIYGQLD

-406 NWITSI
+406 NWITSL
-412 GARLGIVQTDADDVH
+412 GARLGIVQTDSDDVH
-427 GYNQTNMMMSN
+427 GYNQTNNMGSN
-438 QKADS
+438 QLADS
-443 DAFNASKKKQTDE
+443 DTFNASKRKKTDE
-456 NIDISL
+456 NINISL
-462 LTRYNMEEYSS
+462 LTRYNMEEDSS

-513 GDIDLKPETA
+513 GNIDLEPETA
-523 HKVGLVLNHEDPNK
+523 HKIGLVLNHQDDNK
-537 NWRVKVNP
+537 NWRIKINP
-545 YYTYIN
+545 YYTYIS

-558 IADRTDGYRNLKF
+558 IANRGDGYRNLKF

-590 QTLNFGNFNLL
+590 RTLNFGNFNLL

-634 GSWSN
+634 GSWN
-639 NLVMILVD
+639 NSLSMLLVD
-647 EKDDVNSTRQ
+647 KKDNVNSTRQ

-663 FTKFDFVSSYQWK
+663 FTKFDFVTSYQWE

-706 MSTGINRANGTQVYA
+706 MSTGITRANGTQVYA

>member
-1 MKKIIAGVC
+1 MKKIIAGVFI
-10 TNLLITNFAM
+10 NFLIANFAI
-20 ADHQIDSIDITKEYE
+20 AENRIEGIDITKEFD
-35 VPFSDNRLGIGVTE
+35 VPFSDNELGIGVSE
-49 DEKIMSNDSGKL
+49 NEKIMSNDTGKL
-61 INNFLGGNSINN
+61 IDNFLGGNSIHN

-147 KPIFAVDDNP
+147 KPIFSVDENQ
-157 IFFGQVGTKYKSNNK
+157 IFSGQFGTKYKSNNK
-172 AMSANVSLNSSTQD
+172 TISANISLNTADQD
-186 TAFSYFGSYVKA
+186 TALSYFGSYVKA
-198 DNYYAGG
+198 ENYYAGG
-205 TFKEAGLAAPD
+205 TFKDAGLAASD
-216 RGYLDGDEVGSSA
+216 RGWLDSDEVGSTA
-229 YKNQNHQISISK
+229 YKNQNHQVSFSK
-241 AIDNEIYQ
+241 VIDNEIYQ

-281 KGEYDW
+281 KGEYEW
-287 GKLTSRVYV
+287 GKLTSRIYV

-302 HNFGPDKQYTYT
+302 HNFGPDKQYTYNN
-314 KMGMMGMP
+314 GSGQ
-322 STTSYGMPM
+322 SYGMPM
-331 EADGFTAGLAVD
+331 EADGITAGLAVD
-343 SEIFLND
+343 TEIFLND

-363 QLDDTWDSNSGTG
+363 QLDDTWASNSGEG

-381 DFLNI
+381 AFLNI
-386 NNGKRNRFDVYGQLD
+386 NNGKRNRFDIYGQLD

-406 NWITSI
+406 NWITSL
-412 GARLGIVQTDADDVH
+412 GARLGIVQTDSDDVH
-427 GYNQTNMMMSN
+427 GYNQTNNMSSN
-438 QKADS
+438 QLADS
-443 DAFNASKKKQTDE
+443 DTFNASKRKKTDE

-462 LTRYNMEEYSS
+462 LTRYNMEEDSS
-473 VELGYSMKTRSP
+473 IELGYSMKTRSP

-513 GDIDLKPETA
+513 GNIDLEPETA
-523 HKVGLVLNHEDPNK
+523 HKIGLVLNHQDDNK
-537 NWRVKVNP
+537 NWRIKINP
-545 YYTYIN
+545 YYTYIS

-558 IADRTDGYRNLKF
+558 IANRGDGYRNLKF

-590 QTLNFGNFNLL
+590 RTLNFGNFNLL

-634 GSWSN
+634 GSWN
-639 NLVMILVD
+639 NSLSMLLVD
-647 EKDDVNSTRQ
+647 KKDNVNSTRQ

-663 FTKFDFVSSYQWK
+663 FTKFDFVTSYQWE

-706 MSTGINRANGTQVYA
+706 MSTGITRANGTQVYA

>member
-1 MKKIIAGVC
+1 MKKIIAGVFI
-10 TNLLITNFAM
+10 NFLIANFAI
-20 ADHQIDSIDITKEYE
+20 AENRIEGIDITKEFD
-35 VPFSDNRLGIGVTE
+35 VPFSDNELGIGVSE
-49 DEKIMSNDSGKL
+49 NEKIMSNDTGKL
-61 INNFLGGNSINN
+61 IDNFLGGNSIHN

-147 KPIFAVDDNP
+147 KPIFSVDENQ
-157 IFFGQVGTKYKSNNK
+157 IFSGQFGTKYKSNNK
-172 AMSANVSLNSSTQD
+172 TISANISLNTADQD
-186 TAFSYFGSYVKA
+186 TALSYFGSYVKA
-198 DNYYAGG
+198 ENYYAGG
-205 TFKEAGLAAPD
+205 TFKDAGLAASD
-216 RGYLDGDEVGSSA
+216 RGWLDSDEVGSTA
-229 YKNQNHQISISK
+229 YKNQNHQVSFSK
-241 AIDNEIYQ
+241 VIDNEIYQ

-281 KGEYDW
+281 KGEYEW
-287 GKLTSRVYV
+287 GKLTSRIYV

-302 HNFGPDKQYTYT
+302 HNFGPDKQYTYNN
-314 KMGMMGMP
+314 GSGQ
-322 STTSYGMPM
+322 SYGMPM
-331 EADGFTAGLAVD
+331 EADGITAGLAVD
-343 SEIFLND
+343 TEIFLND

-363 QLDDTWDSNSGTG
+363 QLDDTWASNSGEG

-381 DFLNI
+381 AFLNI
-386 NNGKRNRFDVYGQLD
+386 NNGKRNRFDIYGQLD

-406 NWITSI
+406 NWITSL
-412 GARLGIVQTDADDVH
+412 GARLGIVQTDSDDVH
-427 GYNQTNMMMSN
+427 GYNQTNNMSSN
-438 QKADS
+438 QLADS
-443 DAFNASKKKQTDE
+443 DTFNASKRKKTDE

-462 LTRYNMEEYSS
+462 LTRYNMEEDSS
-473 VELGYSMKTRSP
+473 IELGYSMKTRSP

-513 GDIDLKPETA
+513 GNIDLEPETA
-523 HKVGLVLNHEDPNK
+523 HKIGLVLNHQDDNK
-537 NWRVKVNP
+537 NWRIKINP
-545 YYTYIN
+545 YYTYIS

-558 IADRTDGYRNLKF
+558 IANRGDGYRNLKF

-634 GSWSN
+634 GSWN
-639 NLVMILVD
+639 NSLSMLLVD
-647 EKDDVNSTRQ
+647 KKDNVNSTRQ

-663 FTKFDFVSSYQWK
+663 FTKFDFVTSYQWE

-706 MSTGINRANGTQVYA
+706 MSTGITRANGTQVYA

>member
-1 MKKIIAGVC
+1 MKKMKKIIAGVFI
-10 TNLLITNFAM
+10 NFLIANFAI
-20 ADHQIDSIDITKEYE
+20 AENRIEGIDITKEFD
-35 VPFSDNRLGIGVTE
+35 VPFSDNELGIGVSE
-49 DEKIMSNDSGKL
+49 NEKIMSNDTGKL
-61 INNFLGGNSINN
+61 IDNFLGGNSIHN

-147 KPIFAVDDNP
+147 KPIFSVDENQ
-157 IFFGQVGTKYKSNNK
+157 IFSGQFGTKYKSNNK
-172 AMSANVSLNSSTQD
+172 TISANISLNTADQD
-186 TAFSYFGSYVKA
+186 TALSYFGSYVKA
-198 DNYYAGG
+198 ENYYAGG
-205 TFKEAGLAAPD
+205 TFKDAGLAASD
-216 RGYLDGDEVGSSA
+216 RGWLDSDEVGSTA
-229 YKNQNHQISISK
+229 YKNQNHQVSFSK
-241 AIDNEIYQ
+241 VIDNEIYQ

-281 KGEYDW
+281 KGEYEW
-287 GKLTSRVYV
+287 GKLTSRIYV

-302 HNFGPDKQYTYT
+302 HNFGPDKQYTYNNSS
-314 KMGMMGMP
+314 GQ
-322 STTSYGMPM
+322 SYGMPM
-331 EADGFTAGLAVD
+331 EADGITAGLAVD
-343 SEIFLND
+343 TEIFLND

-363 QLDDTWDSNSGTG
+363 QLDDTWASNSGEG

-381 DFLNI
+381 AFLNI
-386 NNGKRNRFDVYGQLD
+386 NNGKRNRFDIYGQLD

-406 NWITSI
+406 NWITSL
-412 GARLGIVQTDADDVH
+412 GARLGIVQTDSDDVH
-427 GYNQTNMMMSN
+427 GYNQTNNMGSN
-438 QKADS
+438 QLADS
-443 DAFNASKKKQTDE
+443 DTFNASKRKKTDE

-462 LTRYNMEEYSS
+462 LTRYNMEEDSS
-473 VELGYSMKTRSP
+473 IELGYSMKTRSP

-513 GDIDLKPETA
+513 GNIDLEPETA
-523 HKVGLVLNHEDPNK
+523 HKIGLVLNHQDDNK
-537 NWRVKVNP
+537 NWRIKINP
-545 YYTYIN
+545 YYTYIS

-558 IADRTDGYRNLKF
+558 IANRGDGYRNLKF

-590 QTLNFGNFNLL
+590 RTLNFGNFNLL

-634 GSWSN
+634 GSWN
-639 NLVMILVD
+639 NSLSMLLVD
-647 EKDDVNSTRQ
+647 KKDNVNSTRQ

-663 FTKFDFVSSYQWK
+663 FTKFDFVTSYQWE

-706 MSTGINRANGTQVYA
+706 MSTGITRANGTQVYA

>member
-10 TNLLITNFAM
+10 INFLIANFAI
-20 ADHQIDSIDITKEYE
+20 AENRIEGIDITKEFD
-35 VPFSDNRLGIGVTE
+35 VPFSDNELGIGVSE
-49 DEKIMSNDSGKL
+49 NEKIMSNDTGKL
-61 INNFLGGNSINN
+61 IDNFLGGNSIHN

-147 KPIFAVDDNP
+147 KPIFSVDENQ
-157 IFFGQVGTKYKSNNK
+157 IFSGQFGTKYKSNNK
-172 AMSANVSLNSSTQD
+172 TISANISLNTADQD
-186 TAFSYFGSYVKA
+186 TALSYFGSYVKA
-198 DNYYAGG
+198 ENYYAGG
-205 TFKEAGLAAPD
+205 TFKDAGLAASD
-216 RGYLDGDEVGSSA
+216 RGWLDSDEVGSTA
-229 YKNQNHQISISK
+229 YKNQNHQVSFSK
-241 AIDNEIYQ
+241 VIDNEIYQ

-281 KGEYDW
+281 KGEYEW
-287 GKLTSRVYV
+287 GKLTSRIYV

-302 HNFGPDKQYTYT
+302 HNFGPDKQYTYNN
-314 KMGMMGMP
+314 GSGQ
-322 STTSYGMPM
+322 SYGMPM
-331 EADGFTAGLAVD
+331 EADGITAGLAVD
-343 SEIFLND
+343 TEIFLND

-363 QLDDTWDSNSGTG
+363 QLDDTWASNSGEG

-381 DFLNI
+381 AFLNI
-386 NNGKRNRFDVYGQLD
+386 NNGKRNRFDIYGQLD

-406 NWITSI
+406 NWITSL
-412 GARLGIVQTDADDVH
+412 GARLGIVQTDSDDVH
-427 GYNQTNMMMSN
+427 GYNQTNNMGSN
-438 QKADS
+438 QLADS
-443 DAFNASKKKQTDE
+443 DTFNASKRKKTDE
-456 NIDISL
+456 NINISL
-462 LTRYNMEEYSS
+462 LTRYNMEEDSS
-473 VELGYSMKTRSP
+473 IELGYSMKTRSP

-494 TWTMAANMNN
+494 TWAMAANMNN

-513 GDIDLKPETA
+513 GNIDLEPETA
-523 HKVGLVLNHEDPNK
+523 HKIGLVLNHQDDNK
-537 NWRVKVNP
+537 NWRIKINP
-545 YYTYIN
+545 YYTYIS

-558 IADRTDGYRNLKF
+558 IANRGDGYRNLKF

-590 QTLNFGNFNLL
+590 RTLNFGNFNLL

-634 GSWSN
+634 GSWN
-639 NLVMILVD
+639 NSLSMLLVD
-647 EKDDVNSTRQ
+647 KKDNVNSTRQ

-663 FTKFDFVSSYQWK
+663 FTKFDFVTSYQWE
-676 SVSIIGEVE
+676 SVSIIGEIE

-706 MSTGINRANGTQVYA
+706 MSTGITRANGTQVYA